1 MEPRESLGSSR
12 QRGGEAD
19 FLPASVSSAK
29 PPSASSCTGETVLP
43 TAGSGKGI
51 PVSGERMEP
60 EEEDEMGSGRDVDS
74 TSNADSEKW
83 VAGDGLE
90 EQEFSIK
97 EANFTEGSLK
107 LKIQTTKRAKKPPKN
122 LENYICPPE
131 IKITIKQSGEQK
143 LSRAGKNS
151 KAAKEEDRGHSKK
164 KGKVIGDAKLLMS
177 CGCRKGKNAQMKDSD
192 QNQMKNLG
200 RECGFPVQSLVTKS
214 MNKVYDR
221 PQKHSTLHYDPGLQQ
236 DFTSDTLK
244 SKHQQKSSNQHH
256 LDWSASSNTG
266 STSQS
271 CFINAEPSREAVSAT
286 KVTPP
291 EPGVSFSKSQ
301 AKKSCASS
309 TWGQLSVSSKELAI
323 CSAVSSPN
331 NIGVTAQPSGVSES
345 NGLLPIGDQD
355 GGVQLEAPDQSAG
368 STKKKSSK
376 KDLIC
381 QTIQTADIEWMKSAQ
396 KAFDSKCHDSMEGK
410 KESYSMDSVLDA
422 SPSKQN
428 PTSASSCENDTSH
441 VRITIP
447 IKSPTTDTSSHKRK
461 KRQSTKSSMEKAI
474 QEKSLPSGLAISSE
488 VANRTI
494 SQSEGSKKDIRVT
507 KPGKVIENESPLA
520 AIDSSVLID
529 RASPNSATRLRKSVA
544 VTSTLL
550 STDLPTAN
558 KLSEV
563 QHPKL
568 TAKRRW
574 TCSKPKSILRETSMT
589 ASEKMM
595 VEPPS
600 AYPITPSSPLYTNT
614 DSLTVIT
621 PVKKKRGRPK
631 KQPLLTVE
639 TIHEGTSTSPVSPI
653 NREFPGT
660 KKRKRRRNLAKLA
673 QMVPGEDKSISDLKF
688 HKKVGKLGVLD
699 KKTIKT
705 INKMKTLKRKNILN
719 QILSSCSSSI
729 ALKAKI
735 QPPSSAGPTTIDA
748 RLGKQI
754 NVSKRGTIYIGKKR
768 GRKPR
773 AELQPQPEEPKTA
786 MKHSRPVSSQPEN
799 PAVPSNL
806 QSLVASS
813 PAAIHPLSTQ
823 LAGTNGNL
831 SPASTETNFS
841 ELKTMPNLQPIS
853 ALPTKTQKGMHS
865 GTWKLSP
872 PRLMANS
879 PSHLCEIGSLKEVT
893 LSPVSESHS
902 EETIPSD
909 SGIGTDNNST
919 SDQAEK
925 SSESRRR
932 YSFDFCTLDNPEA
945 IPSDTS
951 TKNRHGHRQ
960 KHLIVDNFLSHESMK
975 KPKHKRKRKSLQ
987 NRDDLQFLADL
998 EELINKFQVFR
1009 ISHRSYTFYHEN
1021 PYPSIFRINFDHY
1034 YPVPYIQ
1041 YDPLLY
1047 LRRTSD
1053 MKSKKKRGRPAKTND
1068 TMTKVPFLQGF
1079 GYPIPSG
1086 SYYAPYGMPYTSMPM
1101 MNLGYYGQYPAP
1113 LYLSHTL
1120 GAASPFMRPTVPPPQ
1135 FHASSHM
1142 KMSTT
1147 AKHKAKHGVHLQT
1160 PVGMGLG
1167 DMQSSLAPPK
1177 VGGTSLSSSRLHKRK
1192 HKHKHKHKDERIVGT
1207 HEDLSGLFASKS
1219 TGFSSHSINERLSGS
1234 DKDISL
1240 LSEKSKHKEKQK
1252 HQHCETGHKGSKS
1265 NFEVDT
1271 LSTLSL
1277 SDAQQWTQ
1285 SKDKSDSSNDPIDS
1299 CTKRYSGN
1307 TESNARSESLDMFG
1321 EMNSSSEK
1329 RDNDGSGNKRR
1340 SFEGF
1345 GTYRE
1350 KDIQPFRIN
1359 RKDRSTYD
1367 SSASSGIVGPHLKA
1381 DQTSLHSKMESSAC
1395 NVMTR
1400 RKPATVE
1407 SVTMPTPVLSLLPS
1421 SSATSEAASPLLKK
1435 RFKRREIEA
1444 IQCEVRKMCNYTKIL
1459 STKKNLDHVNKIL
1472 KAKRL
1477 QRQSKTGNNFVKK
1490 RRGRPRKQP
1499 LSFDEDSRDQM
1510 PVLEK
1515 CIDLPSKRGQR
1526 PTLNPLLLEQAA
1538 TQDTIMATIE
1548 AVIHMARETPPPPPP
1563 LPPPPLPPP
1572 LPLPRTPRLGKRKS
1586 KSPQEEED
1594 DMKVKRHRKGRGS
1607 ESEGLP

>member
-1 MEPRESLGSSR
+1 MEPRETLGSSR

-19 FLPASVSSAK
+19 FLPASVTSAK
-29 PPSASSCTGETVLP
+29 PPPASGCGGETMLP
-43 TAGSGKGI
+43 AAGSGKGI
-51 PVSGERMEP
+51 PVSGERLEP
-60 EEEDEMGSGRDVDS
+60 EEEDELGSGRDVDS

-131 IKITIKQSGEQK
+131 IKITIKQPGEQK

-151 KAAKEEDRGHSKK
+151 KAAKEEDRSHSKK

-177 CGCRKGKNAQMKDSD
+177 CGCRKGKNAQVKDSD
-192 QNQMKNLG
+192 QSQMKNLG
-200 RECGFPVQSLVTKS
+200 RECGFPVQSPVTKPV
-214 MNKVYDR
+214 NKVYDR
-221 PQKHSTLHYDPGLQQ
+221 PQKHSALHYDPGLPQ

-256 LDWSASSNTG
+256 LDWSASSDTG

-271 CFINAEPSREAVSAT
+271 CFINTEPSREAVSAT
-286 KVTPP
+286 KVSAP

-301 AKKSCASS
+301 AKKSCSSS
-309 TWGQLSVSSKELAI
+309 TWGQLSASSKELAI
-323 CSAVSSPN
+323 CSAVPSPN
-331 NIGVTAQPSGVSES
+331 NISAATQPSSASEC
-345 NGLLPIGDQD
+345 NGLLPLGDQE
-355 GGVQLEAPDQSAG
+355 GGVQLEATDQPTGSA
-368 STKKKSSK
+368 KKKSNK
-376 KDLIC
+376 KDLIT
-381 QTIQTADIEWMKSAQ
+381 QTIQTTDIEWVKDSEV
-396 KAFDSKCHDSMEGK
+396 FDSKCHDSMEGK
-410 KESYSMDSVLDA
+410 KESYSMDSVDI

-428 PTSASSCENDTSH
+428 PTSASSCESDTSH
-441 VRITIP
+441 VRINP
-447 IKSPTTDTSSHKRK
+447 IKSPTTDTSGHKRK
-461 KRQSTKSSMEKAI
+461 KRQSTKSSIEKTI
-474 QEKSLPSGLAISSE
+474 QEKSLPSGLAMSNE
-488 VANRTI
+488 VANRTS
-494 SQSEGSKKDIRVT
+494 SQPEGSKKDLRAT
-507 KPGKVIENESPLA
+507 KPGMIENETPLV
-520 AIDSSVLID
+520 AIDTGVLSD
-529 RASPNSATRLRKSVA
+529 KAPPNSATRLRKPVA

-550 STDLPTAN
+550 PTDLPTVG

-568 TAKRRW
+568 AAKRRW
-574 TCSKPKSILRETSMT
+574 TCTKPKSILRETSMT
-589 ASEKMM
+589 TSEKLM

-653 NREFPGT
+653 NHEFPGT

-673 QMVPGEDKSISDLKF
+673 QMVPGEDKSISELKF

-729 ALKAKI
+729 ALKAKV
-735 QPPSSAGPTTIDA
+735 QPPSSAGPATIDA

-786 MKHSRPVSSQPEN
+786 IKHSRPVSSQPEN

-823 LAGTNGNL
+823 LVGTNGNL

-853 ALPTKTQKGMHS
+853 ALPTKTQKGMHT

-960 KHLIVDNFLSHESMK
+960 KHLIVITVLSHESIK

-1160 PVGMGLG
+1160 RGMGLG

-1177 VGGTSLSSSRLHKRK
+1177 VGASLSVARLHKRK
-1192 HKHKHKHKDERIVGT
+1192 HKHKHKHKDERILGT

-1219 TGFSSHSINERLSGS
+1219 TGFSSHAINERLSGS
-1234 DKDISL
+1234 DKDLSL
-1240 LSEKSKHKEKQK
+1240 LNEKSKHKEKQK
-1252 HQHCETGHKGSKS
+1252 YQHCETGHKGSKS

-1307 TESNARSESLDMFG
+1307 TESNGRSESLDMFG

-1329 RDNDGSGNKRR
+1329 RDNDASGNKRR

-1350 KDIQPFRIN
+1350 KDIQPFRTN

-1367 SSASSGIVGPHLKA
+1367 SSASSGVAGPHLKA

-1400 RKPATVE
+1400 RKPAAVD
-1407 SVTMPTPVLSLLPS
+1407 SVAMPTPVLSLLPS
-1421 SSATSEAASPLLKK
+1421 STATSEAASPPLKK

-1526 PTLNPLLLEQAA
+1526 PTLNPLMLEQAA

-1563 LPPPPLPPP
+1563 LPPPPPPPP
-1572 LPLPRTPRLGKRKS
+1572 LPPPRTPRVGKRKS
-1586 KSPQEEED
+1586 KSPQEEDED
-1594 DMKVKRHRKGRGS
+1594 VKVKRHRKGRGS

>member
-1 MEPRESLGSSR
+1 MEPRETLGSSR

-19 FLPASVSSAK
+19 FLPAAVTSTK
-29 PPSASSCTGETVLP
+29 PPPASSCTGETMLP
-43 TAGSGKGI
+43 AAGSGKGI
-51 PVSGERMEP
+51 PVSGERLEP
-60 EEEDEMGSGRDVDS
+60 EEEDELGSGRDVDS

-143 LSRAGKNS
+143 ISRAGKNS
-151 KAAKEEDRGHSKK
+151 KAAKEEDRSHSRK

-177 CGCRKGKNAQMKDSD
+177 CGCRKGKNAQVKDSD
-192 QNQMKNLG
+192 QSQMKNLG
-200 RECGFPVQSLVTKS
+200 RECGFPVQSPVTKS
-214 MNKVYDR
+214 VNKVYDR
-221 PQKHSTLHYDPGLQQ
+221 PQKHSALHYDPGLQQ
-236 DFTSDTLK
+236 DFTGDTLK

-256 LDWSASSNTG
+256 LDWSVSSDTG
-266 STSQS
+266 SASQS
-271 CFINAEPSREAVSAT
+271 CFINTEPSREAVSAT
-286 KVTPP
+286 KVSTT

-301 AKKSCASS
+301 AKKSCISS
-309 TWGQLSVSSKELAI
+309 TWGQLSASSKDLVI
-323 CSAVSSPN
+323 CSAVPSPN
-331 NIGVTAQPSGVSES
+331 NISTAAQPSSAAEC
-345 NGLLPIGDQD
+345 NGLLPLGDQE
-355 GGVQLEAPDQSAG
+355 GGVQLEAPDQPVG

-376 KDLIC
+376 KDLIS
-381 QTIQTADIEWMKSAQ
+381 QTIPTTEIEWVKSAQ
-396 KAFDSKCHDSMEGK
+396 KAFDSKSHDSMEGK
-410 KESYSMDSVLDA
+410 KESYSMDSVMDT
-422 SPSKQN
+422 SPLKQN
-428 PTSASSCENDTSH
+428 PTSASSCESDTSH

-447 IKSPTTDTSSHKRK
+447 IKSPTTDTSGHKRK
-461 KRQSTKSSMEKAI
+461 KRQSIKSSIEKTI
-474 QEKSLPSGLAISSE
+474 QEKSLPSGLMMNSE
-488 VANRTI
+488 VANRTS
-494 SQSEGSKKDIRVT
+494 SQPEGSKKDLRVT
-507 KPGKVIENESPLA
+507 KPGKVIENESPLIT
-520 AIDSSVLID
+520 IDSGLLTD
-529 RASPNSATRLRKSVA
+529 KASPNSATRLRKSVA

-550 STDLPTAN
+550 PTNLPTAG

-563 QHPKL
+563 QHPKHA
-568 TAKRRW
+568 AKRRW

-589 ASEKMM
+589 TSEKLM

-653 NREFPGT
+653 NCEFPGT

-673 QMVPGEDKSISDLKF
+673 QMVPGDDKSISELKF

-729 ALKAKI
+729 ALKAKV
-735 QPPSSAGPTTIDA
+735 QPPSSSGPTTIDA

-786 MKHSRPVSSQPEN
+786 IKHSRPVSSQPEN

-813 PAAIHPLSTQ
+813 PAAIHSLSTQ
-823 LAGTNGNL
+823 LVGTNGNL

-960 KHLIVDNFLSHESMK
+960 KHLIVDNFLSHESIK

-1147 AKHKAKHGVHLQT
+1147 AKHKVKHGVHLQT

-1177 VGGTSLSSSRLHKRK
+1177 VGGTSLSSGRLHKRK
-1192 HKHKHKHKDERIVGT
+1192 HKHKHKHKDERLLGP

-1219 TGFSSHSINERLSGS
+1219 TGFSTHAINERLSGS
-1234 DKDISL
+1234 DKDLSL
-1240 LSEKSKHKEKQK
+1240 LNEKSKHKEKQK
-1252 HQHCETGHKGSKS
+1252 HQHCESGHKGSKS

-1299 CTKRYSGN
+1299 CTKRYSSN
-1307 TESNARSESLDMFG
+1307 TESSGRSESLDMFG

-1329 RDNDGSGNKRR
+1329 RDNDASGNKRR

-1350 KDIQPFRIN
+1350 KDIQPFRTN
-1359 RKDRSTYD
+1359 RKGRSTYD
-1367 SSASSGIVGPHLKA
+1367 SSASSA
-1381 DQTSLHSKMESSAC
+1381 SS
-1395 NVMTR
+1395 
-1400 RKPATVE
+1400 P
-1407 SVTMPTPVLSLLPS
+1407 
-1421 SSATSEAASPLLKK
+1421 LKK

-1526 PTLNPLLLEQAA
+1526 PTLNPLILEQAA

-1563 LPPPPLPPP
+1563 LPPPPPPP
-1572 LPLPRTPRLGKRKS
+1572 SFPPPRMPRIGKRKS
-1586 KSPQEEED
+1586 KSPQEEEE

>member
-1 MEPRESLGSSR
+1 MEPRETLGSSR

-19 FLPASVSSAK
+19 FLPATITSSK
-29 PPSASSCTGETVLP
+29 PPPASSCTGETMLP
-43 TAGSGKGI
+43 AAGSGKGI
-51 PVSGERMEP
+51 PVSGERLEP
-60 EEEDEMGSGRDVDS
+60 EEEDELGSGRDVDS

-151 KAAKEEDRGHSKK
+151 KTAKEEDRSHSKK

-177 CGCRKGKNAQMKDSD
+177 CGCRKGKNTQVKDSD
-192 QNQMKNLG
+192 QSQMKNLG
-200 RECGFPVQSLVTKS
+200 RECGFPVQSPVTKS
-214 MNKVYDR
+214 VNKVYDR
-221 PQKHSTLHYDPGLQQ
+221 PQKHSALHYDPGLQQ
-236 DFTSDTLK
+236 DFTGDTLK

-256 LDWSASSNTG
+256 LDWSASSDTG

-271 CFINAEPSREAVSAT
+271 CFINTEPSREAVSAT
-286 KVTPP
+286 KVPTP

-301 AKKSCASS
+301 AKKSCSSS
-309 TWGQLSVSSKELAI
+309 TWGQLSASSKELAI
-323 CSAVSSPN
+323 CSAVPSPN
-331 NIGVTAQPSGVSES
+331 NISAATQPSSASEC
-345 NGLLPIGDQD
+345 NGLLPLGDQE
-355 GGVQLEAPDQSAG
+355 GGVQLEASDQPAG

-376 KDLIC
+376 KDLIS
-381 QTIQTADIEWMKSAQ
+381 QTMQTADIEWVKSAQ
-396 KAFDSKCHDSMEGK
+396 KAFESKSHDSMEGK
-410 KESYSMDSVLDA
+410 KESYSIDSVLDT

-428 PTSASSCENDTSH
+428 PTSAGSCESDTSH

-447 IKSPTTDTSSHKRK
+447 IKSPTTDTSGHKRK
-461 KRQSTKSSMEKAI
+461 KRQSTKSSMEKTI
-474 QEKSLPSGLAISSE
+474 QEKNLPSVLAMSSE
-488 VANRTI
+488 AANRTS
-494 SQSEGSKKDIRVT
+494 SQPEGGKKDLRAT
-507 KPGKVIENESPLA
+507 KTGKVIENESPLVT
-520 AIDSSVLID
+520 IDSSMLTD
-529 RASPNSATRLRKSVA
+529 KASPNSATRLRKSVA

-550 STDLPTAN
+550 PTDLPTAG

-568 TAKRRW
+568 AAKRRW

-589 ASEKMM
+589 TSEKLM

-621 PVKKKRGRPK
+621 PIKKKRGRPK

-673 QMVPGEDKSISDLKF
+673 QMVPGEDKSISELKF

-729 ALKAKI
+729 ALKAKV

-786 MKHSRPVSSQPEN
+786 IKHSRPVSSQPEN

-813 PAAIHPLSTQ
+813 PAAIHSLSTQ
-823 LAGTNGNL
+823 LVGTNGNL

-960 KHLIVDNFLSHESMK
+960 KHLIVDNFLSHESIK

-1167 DMQSSLAPPK
+1167 DIQSSLAPPK
-1177 VGGTSLSSSRLHKRK
+1177 VGGTTLSSGRLHKRK
-1192 HKHKHKHKDERIVGT
+1192 HKHKHKHKDERILGT

-1219 TGFSSHSINERLSGS
+1219 TGFSSHVINERLSGS
-1234 DKDISL
+1234 DKDLSL
-1240 LSEKSKHKEKQK
+1240 LNEKSKHKEKQK
-1252 HQHCETGHKGSKS
+1252 HQHCESGHKGSKS

-1307 TESNARSESLDMFG
+1307 TESNGRSESLDVFG

-1329 RDNDGSGNKRR
+1329 RDNDASGNKRR

-1350 KDIQPFRIN
+1350 KDIQPFRTN
-1359 RKDRSTYD
+1359 RKERSSYD
-1367 SSASSGIVGPHLKA
+1367 SSV
-1381 DQTSLHSKMESSAC
+1381 SSA
-1395 NVMTR
+1395 N
-1400 RKPATVE
+1400 P
-1407 SVTMPTPVLSLLPS
+1407 P
-1421 SSATSEAASPLLKK
+1421 LKK

-1526 PTLNPLLLEQAA
+1526 PTLNPLILEQAA

-1563 LPPPPLPPP
+1563 LPPPPPPPP

-1586 KSPQEEED
+1586 KSLQEEEE

-1607 ESEGLP
+1607 ETEGLP

>member
-1 MEPRESLGSSR
+1 
-12 QRGGEAD
+12 Q
-19 FLPASVSSAK
+19 
-29 PPSASSCTGETVLP
+29 
-43 TAGSGKGI
+43 
-51 PVSGERMEP
+51 
-60 EEEDEMGSGRDVDS
+60 
-74 TSNADSEKW
+74 
-83 VAGDGLE
+83 
-90 EQEFSIK
+90 
-97 EANFTEGSLK
+97 
-107 LKIQTTKRAKKPPKN
+107 
-122 LENYICPPE
+122 
-131 IKITIKQSGEQK
+131 
-143 LSRAGKNS
+143 
-151 KAAKEEDRGHSKK
+151 
-164 KGKVIGDAKLLMS
+164 
-177 CGCRKGKNAQMKDSD
+177 
-192 QNQMKNLG
+192 
-200 RECGFPVQSLVTKS
+200 
-214 MNKVYDR
+214 VYDR
-221 PQKHSTLHYDPGLQQ
+221 PQKHSSLHYDPGLQP

-256 LDWSASSNTG
+256 LDWSVSSDTG
-266 STSQS
+266 SISQS
-271 CFINAEPSREAVSAT
+271 CFINTESSREAVSAT
-286 KVTPP
+286 KVPTP
-291 EPGVSFSKSQ
+291 EAGISFSKSQ
-301 AKKSCASS
+301 SKKSCTSS
-309 TWGQLSVSSKELAI
+309 PWGKELAI
-323 CSAVSSPN
+323 CSSVPSPN
-331 NIGVTAQPSGVSES
+331 NISTATQPSSVSECS
-345 NGLLPIGDQD
+345 GLLPLGDQE
-355 GGVQLEAPDQSAG
+355 GGMQLEATDQLTG
-368 STKKKSSK
+368 NTKKKSSK
-376 KDLIC
+376 KDLIS
-381 QTIQTADIEWMKSAQ
+381 QTIQTTEIEWVKSAQ
-396 KAFDSKCHDSMEGK
+396 KGFDSKSHDNMEGK
-410 KESYSMDSVLDA
+410 KESYSMDSVLDT
-422 SPSKQN
+422 SPLKQN
-428 PTSASSCENDTSH
+428 PTSTGNCETDTSH

-447 IKSPTTDTSSHKRK
+447 IKSPTADTSSHKRK
-461 KRQSTKSSMEKAI
+461 KRQSTKSSIEKTI
-474 QEKSLPSGLAISSE
+474 QEKSLPSGPAMSSE
-488 VANRTI
+488 VANRTS
-494 SQSEGSKKDIRVT
+494 SQTDGSKKDLRAT
-507 KPGKVIENESPLA
+507 KPGKVIENESHLVT
-520 AIDSSVLID
+520 IDSSVLTD
-529 RASPNSATRLRKSVA
+529 ASLNSATRLRKSVA

-550 STDLPTAN
+550 PTDLPTAG
-558 KLSEV
+558 KLSEI
-563 QHPKL
+563 QHPKHA
-568 TAKRRW
+568 AKRRW

-589 ASEKMM
+589 TSEKLM

-653 NREFPGT
+653 NHEFPGT

-673 QMVPGEDKSISDLKF
+673 QMVPGEDKSISELKF

-729 ALKAKI
+729 ALKAKV

-786 MKHSRPVSSQPEN
+786 IKHSRPVSSQPEN
-799 PAVPSNL
+799 PTVPSNL

-813 PAAIHPLSTQ
+813 PAAIHPLSAQ
-823 LAGTNGNL
+823 LVGINGNL

-853 ALPTKTQKGMHS
+853 ALPTKIQKGMHS

-960 KHLIVDNFLSHESMK
+960 KHLIVDNFLSHESIK

-1120 GAASPFMRPTVPPPQ
+1120 RAASPFLRPTMLPPQ
-1135 FHASSHM
+1135 FHAGSHM

-1177 VGGTSLSSSRLHKRK
+1177 VGGTSLSSGRLHKRK
-1192 HKHKHKHKDERIVGT
+1192 HKHKHKHKEERILGT

-1219 TGFSSHSINERLSGS
+1219 TSFSSHAITERLSSS
-1234 DKDISL
+1234 DKDLSL

-1307 TESNARSESLDMFG
+1307 TESSGRSESLDMFG

-1329 RDNDGSGNKRR
+1329 RDDANGNKRR

-1350 KDIQPFRIN
+1350 KDIQPFRTN

-1367 SSASSGIVGPHLKA
+1367 SSASSATPSSHLWPPQLKA
-1381 DQTSLHSKMESSAC
+1381 H
-1395 NVMTR
+1395 
-1400 RKPATVE
+1400 
-1407 SVTMPTPVLSLLPS
+1407 
-1421 SSATSEAASPLLKK
+1421 
-1435 RFKRREIEA
+1435 
-1444 IQCEVRKMCNYTKIL
+1444 TK
-1459 STKKNLDHVNKIL
+1459 
-1472 KAKRL
+1472 
-1477 QRQSKTGNNFVKK
+1477 
-1490 RRGRPRKQP
+1490 
-1499 LSFDEDSRDQM
+1499 
-1510 PVLEK
+1510 
-1515 CIDLPSKRGQR
+1515 
-1526 PTLNPLLLEQAA
+1526 
-1538 TQDTIMATIE
+1538 
-1548 AVIHMARETPPPPPP
+1548 
-1563 LPPPPLPPP
+1563 
-1572 LPLPRTPRLGKRKS
+1572 
-1586 KSPQEEED
+1586 
-1594 DMKVKRHRKGRGS
+1594 
-1607 ESEGLP
+1607 

>member
-1 MEPRESLGSSR
+1 MVDMLEF
-12 QRGGEAD
+12 GG
-19 FLPASVSSAK
+19 
-29 PPSASSCTGETVLP
+29 
-43 TAGSGKGI
+43 
-51 PVSGERMEP
+51 R
-60 EEEDEMGSGRDVDS
+60 
-74 TSNADSEKW
+74 
-83 VAGDGLE
+83 
-90 EQEFSIK
+90 
-97 EANFTEGSLK
+97 
-107 LKIQTTKRAKKPPKN
+107 KK
-122 LENYICPPE
+122 
-131 IKITIKQSGEQK
+131 
-143 LSRAGKNS
+143 
-151 KAAKEEDRGHSKK
+151 
-164 KGKVIGDAKLLMS
+164 
-177 CGCRKGKNAQMKDSD
+177 
-192 QNQMKNLG
+192 NQMKNLG
-200 RECGFPVQSLVTKS
+200 RECGFPVQNPVPKS
-214 MNKVYDR
+214 ISKVYDR
-221 PQKHSTLHYDPGLQQ
+221 PQKHSALHYDPGLQQ
-236 DFTSDTLK
+236 DFTGDTLK

-256 LDWSASSNTG
+256 LDWSASSDTG
-266 STSQS
+266 STSQN
-271 CFINAEPSREAVSAT
+271 CFVNTECGREAVNAT
-286 KVTPP
+286 KVPAP
-291 EPGVSFSKSQ
+291 EPVVSYSKSQ
-301 AKKSCASS
+301 VKKSCAGS
-309 TWGQLSVSSKELAI
+309 TWGQLSASSKELAM
-323 CSAVSSPN
+323 SSVVPSPN
-331 NIGVTAQPSGVSES
+331 NIGAASQPSSASEC
-345 NGLLPIGDQD
+345 NGLLPLVDPEGS
-355 GGVQLEAPDQSAG
+355 VQLEVPDQPTG
-368 STKKKSSK
+368 TGKKKSSK
-376 KDLIC
+376 KDLLS
-381 QTIQTADIEWMKSAQ
+381 QTIQTTDIEWVKSAQ
-396 KAFDSKCHDSMEGK
+396 KAFESKSHDSMDGK
-410 KESYSMDSVLDA
+410 KECYSMDSVLDTL
-422 SPSKQN
+422 STKQN
-428 PTSASSCENDTSH
+428 PCSASSSESDTSH

-447 IKSPTTDTSSHKRK
+447 IKSPTTDTSGHKRK
-461 KRQSTKSSMEKAI
+461 KRQSTKSSTEKTI
-474 QEKSLPSGLAISSE
+474 QEKSLSSGLPLSSE
-488 VANRTI
+488 VVNRT
-494 SQSEGSKKDIRVT
+494 SLQSEGSKKDLRAT
-507 KPGKVIENESPLA
+507 KPGKVIENESPLG
-520 AIDSSVLID
+520 AIESSVLTD
-529 RASPNSATRLRKSVA
+529 KACPNSATRLRKSIA

-550 STDLPTAN
+550 PTDLPTAS

-568 TAKRRW
+568 AAKRRW
-574 TCSKPKSILRETSMT
+574 TCSKPKSILREASMAT
-589 ASEKMM
+589 SEKLM

-653 NREFPGT
+653 NCEFPGT

-673 QMVPGEDKSISDLKF
+673 QMVPGEDKSISELKF
-688 HKKVGKLGVLD
+688 HKKVGKLEVLD

-719 QILSSCSSSI
+719 QILSSCSSNI
-729 ALKAKI
+729 ALKAKV

-786 MKHSRPVSSQPEN
+786 IKHSRPVSSQPEN

-823 LAGTNGNL
+823 LVGTNGNL

-893 LSPVSESHS
+893 LSP
-902 EETIPSD
+902 
-909 SGIGTDNNST
+909 
-919 SDQAEK
+919 
-925 SSESRRR
+925 
-932 YSFDFCTLDNPEA
+932 
-945 IPSDTS
+945 
-951 TKNRHGHRQ
+951 
-960 KHLIVDNFLSHESMK
+960 KHLIVDNFLSHESIK

-1135 FHASSHM
+1135 FRASSHM

-1177 VGGTSLSSSRLHKRK
+1177 VGGTSLSSGRLHKRK
-1192 HKHKHKHKDERIVGT
+1192 HKHKHKHKDERILGT

-1219 TGFSSHSINERLSGS
+1219 TGFSSHVINERLSGS
-1234 DKDISL
+1234 DKDLSL
-1240 LSEKSKHKEKQK
+1240 FNEKSKHKEKQK

-1271 LSTLSL
+1271 LSMLSL

-1285 SKDKSDSSNDPIDS
+1285 SKDKGDSSNDPIDS

-1321 EMNSSSEK
+1321 EMNSSSDK
-1329 RDNDGSGNKRR
+1329 RDNDASGSKRR

-1350 KDIQPFRIN
+1350 KDIQPFRMN
-1359 RKDRSTYD
+1359 RKDRSSYD
-1367 SSASSGIVGPHLKA
+1367 SPASS
-1381 DQTSLHSKMESSAC
+1381 
-1395 NVMTR
+1395 
-1400 RKPATVE
+1400 
-1407 SVTMPTPVLSLLPS
+1407 
-1421 SSATSEAASPLLKK
+1421 
-1435 RFKRREIEA
+1435 
-1444 IQCEVRKMCNYTKIL
+1444 
-1459 STKKNLDHVNKIL
+1459 
-1472 KAKRL
+1472 
-1477 QRQSKTGNNFVKK
+1477 
-1490 RRGRPRKQP
+1490 
-1499 LSFDEDSRDQM
+1499 
-1510 PVLEK
+1510 
-1515 CIDLPSKRGQR
+1515 
-1526 PTLNPLLLEQAA
+1526 
-1538 TQDTIMATIE
+1538 
-1548 AVIHMARETPPPPPP
+1548 
-1563 LPPPPLPPP
+1563 
-1572 LPLPRTPRLGKRKS
+1572 
-1586 KSPQEEED
+1586 
-1594 DMKVKRHRKGRGS
+1594 
-1607 ESEGLP
+1607 

>member
-1 MEPRESLGSSR
+1 MEPRETLGSSR

-19 FLPASVSSAK
+19 FLPAAVTSTK
-29 PPSASSCTGETVLP
+29 PPPASGCAGETMLP
-43 TAGSGKGI
+43 AAGSGKGI
-51 PVSGERMEP
+51 PVSGERLEP
-60 EEEDEMGSGRDVDS
+60 EEEDELGSGRDVDS

-151 KAAKEEDRGHSKK
+151 KAAKEEDRSHSKK

-177 CGCRKGKNAQMKDSD
+177 CGCRKGKNAQVKDSD
-192 QNQMKNLG
+192 QSQMKNLG
-200 RECGFPVQSLVTKS
+200 RECGFPVQSPVTKS
-214 MNKVYDR
+214 VNKVYDR
-221 PQKHSTLHYDPGLQQ
+221 PQKHSALHYDPGLQQ
-236 DFTSDTLK
+236 DFTGDTLK

-256 LDWSASSNTG
+256 LDWSVSSDTG

-271 CFINAEPSREAVSAT
+271 CFINTEPSREAVSAT
-286 KVTPP
+286 KVPAP

-301 AKKSCASS
+301 AKKSCTSS
-309 TWGQLSVSSKELAI
+309 TWGQLSASSKELAI
-323 CSAVSSPN
+323 CSTVPSPN
-331 NIGVTAQPSGVSES
+331 NISAAAQPSSASEC
-345 NGLLPIGDQD
+345 NGLLPLGDQE
-355 GGVQLEAPDQSAG
+355 GGVQLETPDQPAG

-376 KDLIC
+376 KDLIS
-381 QTIQTADIEWMKSAQ
+381 QTIQTADIEWVKSAQ
-396 KAFDSKCHDSMEGK
+396 KAFDSKSHDSMEGK
-410 KESYSMDSVLDA
+410 KESYSMESVLDM

-428 PTSASSCENDTSH
+428 PTSASSCESDTSH

-447 IKSPTTDTSSHKRK
+447 IKSPTTDTSGHKRK
-461 KRQSTKSSMEKAI
+461 KRQSTKSSVEKTI
-474 QEKSLPSGLAISSE
+474 QEKSLPSVLAMSSE
-488 VANRTI
+488 VANRTS
-494 SQSEGSKKDIRVT
+494 SQPEGSKKDLRAT
-507 KPGKVIENESPLA
+507 KPGKVIESESPLVT
-520 AIDSSVLID
+520 INSSVLTD
-529 RASPNSATRLRKSVA
+529 KASPNSATRLRKPVA
-544 VTSTLL
+544 VTPTLL
-550 STDLPTAN
+550 PTDLPTPG

-568 TAKRRW
+568 AAKRRW

-589 ASEKMM
+589 TSEKLM

-673 QMVPGEDKSISDLKF
+673 QMVPGEDKSISELKF

-729 ALKAKI
+729 ALKAKV

-786 MKHSRPVSSQPEN
+786 IKHSRPVSSQPEN

-823 LAGTNGNL
+823 LVGTNGNL

-932 YSFDFCTLDNPEA
+932 YSFDFCALDNAEA

-960 KHLIVDNFLSHESMK
+960 KHLIVDNFLSHESIK

-1177 VGGTSLSSSRLHKRK
+1177 VGGTSLSSGRLHKRK
-1192 HKHKHKHKDERIVGT
+1192 HKHKHKHKDERILGT

-1219 TGFSSHSINERLSGS
+1219 TGFSSHAINERLSGS
-1234 DKDISL
+1234 DKDLSL
-1240 LSEKSKHKEKQK
+1240 LNEKSKHKEKQK
-1252 HQHCETGHKGSKS
+1252 HQHCETGHKSSKS

-1285 SKDKSDSSNDPIDS
+1285 SKDKSDSSNDSIDS

-1307 TESNARSESLDMFG
+1307 TESNGRSESLDMFG
-1321 EMNSSSEK
+1321 EINSSSEK
-1329 RDNDGSGNKRR
+1329 RDNDASGNKRR

-1350 KDIQPFRIN
+1350 KDIQPFRTN

-1367 SSASSGIVGPHLKA
+1367 SSV
-1381 DQTSLHSKMESSAC
+1381 SSA
-1395 NVMTR
+1395 
-1400 RKPATVE
+1400 
-1407 SVTMPTPVLSLLPS
+1407 
-1421 SSATSEAASPLLKK
+1421 SPPLKK

-1526 PTLNPLLLEQAA
+1526 PTLNPLILEQAA
-1538 TQDTIMATIE
+1538 SQDTIMATIE

-1563 LPPPPLPPP
+1563 LPPPPPPPP
-1572 LPLPRTPRLGKRKS
+1572 LPPPRTPRVGKRKN
-1586 KSPQEEED
+1586 KSPQEEEED
-1594 DMKVKRHRKGRGS
+1594 VKVKRHRKGRGS
-1607 ESEGLP
+1607 EGECLP

>member
-1 MEPRESLGSSR
+1 MEPRETLGSSR

-19 FLPASVSSAK
+19 FLPATITSSK
-29 PPSASSCTGETVLP
+29 PPPASSCTGETMLP
-43 TAGSGKGI
+43 AAGSGKGI
-51 PVSGERMEP
+51 PVSGERLEP
-60 EEEDEMGSGRDVDS
+60 EEEDELGSGRDVDS

-151 KAAKEEDRGHSKK
+151 KTAKEEDRSHSKK

-177 CGCRKGKNAQMKDSD
+177 CGCRKGKNTQVKDSD
-192 QNQMKNLG
+192 QSQMKNLG
-200 RECGFPVQSLVTKS
+200 RECGFPVQSPVTKS
-214 MNKVYDR
+214 VNKVYDR
-221 PQKHSTLHYDPGLQQ
+221 PQKHSALHYDPGLQQ
-236 DFTSDTLK
+236 DFTGDTLK

-256 LDWSASSNTG
+256 LDWSASSDTG

-271 CFINAEPSREAVSAT
+271 CFINTEPSREAVSAT
-286 KVTPP
+286 KVPTP

-301 AKKSCASS
+301 AKKSCSSS
-309 TWGQLSVSSKELAI
+309 TWGQLSASSKELAI
-323 CSAVSSPN
+323 CSAVPSPN
-331 NIGVTAQPSGVSES
+331 NISAATQPSSASEC
-345 NGLLPIGDQD
+345 NGLLPLGDQE
-355 GGVQLEAPDQSAG
+355 GGVQLEASDQPAG

-376 KDLIC
+376 KDLIS
-381 QTIQTADIEWMKSAQ
+381 QTMQTADIEWVKSAQ
-396 KAFDSKCHDSMEGK
+396 KAFESKSHDSMEGK
-410 KESYSMDSVLDA
+410 KESYSIDSVLDT

-428 PTSASSCENDTSH
+428 PTSASSCESDTSH

-447 IKSPTTDTSSHKRK
+447 IKSPTTDTSGHKRK
-461 KRQSTKSSMEKAI
+461 KRQSTKSSMEKTI
-474 QEKSLPSGLAISSE
+474 QEKNLPSVLAMSSE
-488 VANRTI
+488 AANRTS
-494 SQSEGSKKDIRVT
+494 SQPEGGKKDLRAT
-507 KPGKVIENESPLA
+507 KTGKVIENESPLVT
-520 AIDSSVLID
+520 IDSSMLTD
-529 RASPNSATRLRKSVA
+529 KASPNSATRLRKSVA

-550 STDLPTAN
+550 PTDLPTAG

-568 TAKRRW
+568 AAKRRW

-589 ASEKMM
+589 TSEKLM

-621 PVKKKRGRPK
+621 PIKKKRGRPK

-673 QMVPGEDKSISDLKF
+673 QMVPGEDKSISELKF

-729 ALKAKI
+729 ALKAKV

-786 MKHSRPVSSQPEN
+786 IKHSRPVSSQPEN

-813 PAAIHPLSTQ
+813 PAAIHSLSTQ
-823 LAGTNGNL
+823 LVGTNGNL

-960 KHLIVDNFLSHESMK
+960 KHLIVDNFLSHESIK

-1167 DMQSSLAPPK
+1167 DIQSSLAPPK
-1177 VGGTSLSSSRLHKRK
+1177 VGGTTLSSGRLHKRK
-1192 HKHKHKHKDERIVGT
+1192 HKHKHKHKDERILGT

-1219 TGFSSHSINERLSGS
+1219 TGFSSHVINERLSGS
-1234 DKDISL
+1234 DKDLSL
-1240 LSEKSKHKEKQK
+1240 LNEKSKHKEKQK
-1252 HQHCETGHKGSKS
+1252 HQHCESGHKGSKS

-1307 TESNARSESLDMFG
+1307 TESNGRSESLDVFG

-1329 RDNDGSGNKRR
+1329 RDNDASGNKRR

-1350 KDIQPFRIN
+1350 KDIQPFRTN
-1359 RKDRSTYD
+1359 RKERSSYD
-1367 SSASSGIVGPHLKA
+1367 SSV
-1381 DQTSLHSKMESSAC
+1381 SSA
-1395 NVMTR
+1395 N
-1400 RKPATVE
+1400 P
-1407 SVTMPTPVLSLLPS
+1407 P
-1421 SSATSEAASPLLKK
+1421 LKK

-1526 PTLNPLLLEQAA
+1526 PTLNPLILEQAA

-1563 LPPPPLPPP
+1563 LPPPPPPPP

-1586 KSPQEEED
+1586 KSLQEEEE

>member
-1 MEPRESLGSSR
+1 MDRGIAMEPRENLGTSR
-12 QRGGEAD
+12 QRGGETD
-19 FLPASVSSAK
+19 FMGSAIASAKAPPAPGGAGEAVLPSSA
-29 PPSASSCTGETVLP
+29 SA
-43 TAGSGKGI
+43 KGV
-51 PVSGERMEP
+51 PVSGERLEA
-60 EEEDEMGSGRDVDS
+60 EEEDELCSGRDVDS

-151 KAAKEEDRGHSKK
+151 KAAKEEDRAHSKK
-164 KGKVIGDAKLLMS
+164 K
-177 CGCRKGKNAQMKDSD
+177 
-192 QNQMKNLG
+192 
-200 RECGFPVQSLVTKS
+200 
-214 MNKVYDR
+214 VYER
-221 PQKHSTLHYDPGLQQ
+221 LQKHSAVHYDPGLQQ

-244 SKHQQKSSNQHH
+244 SRHQQKSNNQHH
-256 LDWSASSNTG
+256 LDWSMSSESGSASQT
-266 STSQS
+266 
-271 CFINAEPSREAVSAT
+271 CFIA
-286 KVTPP
+286 P
-291 EPGVSFSKSQ
+291 EPNREVTSSTKILALEPTVSFSKSQ
-301 AKKSCASS
+301 AKKSNASN
-309 TWGQLSVSSKELAI
+309 TWGQLPSANNKDHAI
-323 CSAVSSPN
+323 CSAVSGSNSLGVTSQPN
-331 NIGVTAQPSGVSES
+331 NLSDCNGFSPLVSQEGGGQMEALDQPT
-345 NGLLPIGDQD
+345 
-355 GGVQLEAPDQSAG
+355 G

-376 KDLIC
+376 KDLIN
-381 QTIQTADIEWMKSAQ
+381 QSIQNADIEWVKSAQ
-396 KAFDSKCHDSMEGK
+396 KSFEAKPHDNMEGK
-410 KESYSMDSVLDA
+410 KESHATKL
-422 SPSKQN
+422 SPPRQSPN
-428 PTSASSCENDTSH
+428 SASSSENDASH

-447 IKSPTTDTSSHKRK
+447 IKTSTVEPPGHKRK
-461 KRQSTKSSMEKAI
+461 KRQSAKMAVDRNVTEKI
-474 QEKSLPSGLAISSE
+474 PPSGHSVSSD
-488 VANRTI
+488 VASRTN
-494 SQSEGSKKDIRVT
+494 SQAELCKKDLRVT
-507 KPGKVIENESPLA
+507 KQMKATESESPLA
-520 AIDSSVLID
+520 PVENNEIINK
-529 RASPNSATRLRKSVA
+529 SPTNNATRLRKSTV
-544 VTSTLL
+544 VTSASMTNGI
-550 STDLPTAN
+550 PTPSKQA
-558 KLSEV
+558 EV
-563 QHPKL
+563 QHPKFS
-568 TAKRRW
+568 AKRRW
-574 TCSKPKSILRETSMT
+574 TCSKPKNLLREPSLGP
-589 ASEKMM
+589 SEKLM

-621 PVKKKRGRPK
+621 PIKKKRGRPK

-660 KKRKRRRNLAKLA
+660 KKRKRRRNLVKLA
-673 QMVPGEDKSISDLKF
+673 QMAPGEDNSISELKF

-705 INKMKTLKRKNILN
+705 INKMKTLKRKNLLS
-719 QILSSCSSSI
+719 QILSCSSSI
-729 ALKAKI
+729 ALKTKT
-735 QPPSSAGPTTIDA
+735 QPPASTGAPTIDA

-773 AELQPQPEEPKTA
+773 SELQPPMEEPKTA
-786 MKHSRPVSSQPEN
+786 IKHLRPVSSQPEN
-799 PAVPSNL
+799 PAVPCTL

-813 PAAIHPLSTQ
+813 PAVLHPLSTQ
-823 LAGTNGNL
+823 LVGSNGNL

-853 ALPTKTQKGMHS
+853 ALPTKTQKGIHG

-879 PSHLCEIGSLKEVT
+879 PSHLCDIGSLKEVT

-925 SSESRRR
+925 TSESRRR
-932 YSFDFCTLDNPEA
+932 YSFDFCSLDNPEA
-945 IPSDTS
+945 IQSDTS
-951 TKNRHGHRQ
+951 TKNRHSHRQ
-960 KHLIVDNFLSHESMK
+960 KHLIVDNFLSHETMK
-975 KPKHKRKRKSLQ
+975 KPKHKRKRKNLQ

-998 EELINKFQVFR
+998 EELISKFQVFR

-1101 MNLGYYGQYPAP
+1101 MNLGYYSQYPAP

-1142 KMSTT
+1142 KMPNT
-1147 AKHKAKHGVHLQT
+1147 AKHKMKHGVHLQT

-1167 DMQSSLAPPK
+1167 DVHSSLTSPK
-1177 VGGTSLSSSRLHKRK
+1177 VAGTNIPSGRLHKRK
-1192 HKHKHKHKDERIVGT
+1192 HKHKHKHKDERILGA
-1207 HEDLSGLFASKS
+1207 HDDLSSLFVSKS
-1219 TGFSSHSINERLSGS
+1219 TGFSSHSVSDRLNVS
-1234 DKDISL
+1234 DKDLSL
-1240 LSEKSKHKEKQK
+1240 LNEKSKHKEKQK

-1277 SDAQQWTQ
+1277 SDTQQWVQ
-1285 SKDKSDSSNDPIDS
+1285 SKDKGDLSNDPVDS
-1299 CTKRYSGN
+1299 CMKRYSGN
-1307 TESNARSESLDMFG
+1307 NESSTRSESLDVFG
-1321 EMNSSSEK
+1321 EINSLSEK
-1329 RDNDGSGNKRR
+1329 RDNDGSGSKRR
-1340 SFEGF
+1340 TFEGF

-1350 KDIQPFRIN
+1350 KDLQTFRTS
-1359 RKDRSTYD
+1359 RKDRSSYD
-1367 SSASSGIVGPHLKA
+1367 PSATSGITSSHLKA
-1381 DQTSLHSKMESSAC
+1381 DQASLHNKHEGSASS
-1395 NVMTR
+1395 VMTR
-1400 RKPATVE
+1400 RKPAALDGIAT
-1407 SVTMPTPVLSLLPS
+1407 SSTPVLSLLPS
-1421 SSATSEAASPLLKK
+1421 SASEAANSPLKK
-1435 RFKRREIEA
+1435 RFKRCEIEA

-1459 STKKNLDHVNKIL
+1459 SSKKNLDHVNKIL

-1490 RRGRPRKQP
+1490 KRGRPRKQP
-1499 LSFDEDSRDQM
+1499 LCLDEDSRDQM

-1515 CIDLPSKRGQR
+1515 CVDLPCKRGQR
-1526 PTLNPLLLEQAA
+1526 FALNPLILEQAA
-1538 TQDTIMATIE
+1538 NQDTIAATIE
-1548 AVIHMARETPPPPPP
+1548 AVIHMARETSQLLPPPPPPP
-1563 LPPPPLPPP
+1563 L
-1572 LPLPRTPRLGKRKS
+1572 RTPRVGKRKN
-1586 KSPQEEED
+1586 KSQRHLEDEED
-1594 DMKVKRHRKGRGS
+1594 EVKVKRHRKTRGS
-1607 ESEGLP
+1607 ESENLP

>member
-1 MEPRESLGSSR
+1 MEPRETLGSSR
-12 QRGGEAD
+12 QRGAEAD
-19 FLPASVSSAK
+19 FLPAAVTSGK
-29 PPSASSCTGETVLP
+29 PPPASGCTGETMLP
-43 TAGSGKGI
+43 ASGSGKGI

-60 EEEDEMGSGRDVDS
+60 EEEDELGSGRDVDS

-143 LSRAGKNS
+143 ISRAGKNS
-151 KAAKEEDRGHSKK
+151 KAAKEEDRAHSKK

-177 CGCRKGKNAQMKDSD
+177 CGCRKGKNAPVKDSD
-192 QNQMKNLG
+192 QNQMKSLG
-200 RECGFPVQSLVTKS
+200 RECGFPVQNPVTKS
-214 MNKVYDR
+214 LNKVYDR
-221 PQKHSTLHYDPGLQQ
+221 PQKHSALHYDPGLQQ
-236 DFTSDTLK
+236 DYTGDTLK

-256 LDWSASSNTG
+256 LDWSASSDTG

-271 CFINAEPSREAVSAT
+271 CFINTECSREAVSAT
-286 KVTPP
+286 KVPAP
-291 EPGVSFSKSQ
+291 EPVVSFSKSQ
-301 AKKSCASS
+301 AKKSCAGS
-309 TWGQLSVSSKELAI
+309 TWGQLSASSKELAI
-323 CSAVSSPN
+323 CSAVPSPN
-331 NIGVTAQPSGVSES
+331 NIGATAPSSASEC
-345 NGLLPIGDQD
+345 NGLLPLVDPE
-355 GGVQLEAPDQSAG
+355 GGVQLEAPDQPTG
-368 STKKKSSK
+368 TTKKKSSK
-376 KDLIC
+376 KDLIS
-381 QTIQTADIEWMKSAQ
+381 QTIPTTDIEWVKSAQ
-396 KAFDSKCHDSMEGK
+396 KAFDSKSHDSMDGK
-410 KESYSMDSVLDA
+410 KESYSMDGVLDA
-422 SPSKQN
+422 SPTKQN
-428 PTSASSCENDTSH
+428 PSSASSSESDTSH

-447 IKSPTTDTSSHKRK
+447 IKSPTTDTSGHKRK
-461 KRQSTKSSMEKAI
+461 KRQSAKSSIEKTI
-474 QEKSLPSGLAISSE
+474 QEKSLPSGLPMSSE
-488 VANRTI
+488 VANRT
-494 SQSEGSKKDIRVT
+494 SLQSEGSKKDLRAT
-507 KPGKVIENESPLA
+507 KPGKVIENESPLV
-520 AIDSSVLID
+520 AIESSVLTD
-529 RASPNSATRLRKSVA
+529 KASPNSATRLRKSVA

-550 STDLPTAN
+550 PTDLPTAS

-568 TAKRRW
+568 AAKRRW
-574 TCSKPKSILRETSMT
+574 TCSKPKSILREASMAT
-589 ASEKMM
+589 SEKLM

-673 QMVPGEDKSISDLKF
+673 QMVPGEDKSISELKF

-719 QILSSCSSSI
+719 QILSSCSSNI
-729 ALKAKI
+729 ALKAKV

-786 MKHSRPVSSQPEN
+786 IKHSRPVSSQPEN

-823 LAGTNGNL
+823 LVGTNGNL

-960 KHLIVDNFLSHESMK
+960 KHLIVDNFLSHESIK

-1177 VGGTSLSSSRLHKRK
+1177 VGGTSLSSGRLHKRK
-1192 HKHKHKHKDERIVGT
+1192 HKHKHKHKDERILGT

-1219 TGFSSHSINERLSGS
+1219 TGFSSHAINERLSGS
-1234 DKDISL
+1234 DKDLSL
-1240 LSEKSKHKEKQK
+1240 LTEKSKHKEKQK

-1321 EMNSSSEK
+1321 EMNSSSDK
-1329 RDNDGSGNKRR
+1329 RDNDASGSKRR

-1350 KDIQPFRIN
+1350 KDIQPFRTN

-1367 SSASSGIVGPHLKA
+1367 SSASS
-1381 DQTSLHSKMESSAC
+1381 
-1395 NVMTR
+1395 
-1400 RKPATVE
+1400 
-1407 SVTMPTPVLSLLPS
+1407 
-1421 SSATSEAASPLLKK
+1421 ASPPLKK

-1515 CIDLPSKRGQR
+1515 CVDLPSKRGQR

-1563 LPPPPLPPP
+1563 LPPPPPPPP
-1572 LPLPRTPRLGKRKS
+1572 LPPPRTPRVGKRKS
-1586 KSPQEEED
+1586 KSPQEEEED
-1594 DMKVKRHRKGRGS
+1594 VKVKRHRKGRGS

>member
-1 MEPRESLGSSR
+1 MEPRETLSSSR

-19 FLPASVSSAK
+19 FLPASVASAK
-29 PPSASSCTGETVLP
+29 PSPVPGCAGETMLP
-43 TAGSGKGI
+43 AAGAGKGI
-51 PVSGERMEP
+51 PVSSERLEP
-60 EEEDEMGSGRDVDS
+60 EEEDELGSGRDVDS

-143 LSRAGKNS
+143 LSRTGKNS
-151 KAAKEEDRGHSKK
+151 KTAKEEDRSHSKK

-177 CGCRKGKNAQMKDSD
+177 CGCRKGKNSQVKDSD
-192 QNQMKNLG
+192 QGQMKNLG
-200 RECGFPVQSLVTKS
+200 RECGFPVQSPVTKS
-214 MNKVYDR
+214 VNKVYDR
-221 PQKHSTLHYDPGLQQ
+221 PQKHSALHYDPGLQQ

-256 LDWSASSNTG
+256 IDWSASSDTG
-266 STSQS
+266 SASQS
-271 CFINAEPSREAVSAT
+271 CFINTEPSRDAISAT
-286 KVTPP
+286 KVSAL
-291 EPGVSFSKSQ
+291 EPGVSYSKSQ
-301 AKKSCASS
+301 AKKSCSSSSSSNNS
-309 TWGQLSVSSKELAI
+309 TWGPLSVTSKELAI
-323 CSAVSSPN
+323 CSAVPSPGG
-331 NIGVTAQPSGVSES
+331 IGAAAQPSSASEC
-345 NGLLPIGDQD
+345 NGLLPLGDQE
-355 GGVQLEAPDQSAG
+355 GGVPLEAPDQPAG

-376 KDLIC
+376 KDLMS
-381 QTIQTADIEWMKSAQ
+381 QTIQTTDMEWVKSAQ
-396 KAFDSKCHDSMEGK
+396 KAFDSKSHDSMEGK
-410 KESYSMDSVLDA
+410 KESYSMDSMLDT

-428 PTSASSCENDTSH
+428 PISAGGCESDTNH

-447 IKSPTTDTSSHKRK
+447 IKSPTADASGHKRK
-461 KRQSTKSSMEKAI
+461 KRQSIKSSIEKTI
-474 QEKSLPSGLAISSE
+474 QEKSLPSVLALSSE
-488 VANRTI
+488 MANRTS
-494 SQSEGSKKDIRVT
+494 SQPEASKKDLRAA

-520 AIDSSVLID
+520 AIDSGVFTD
-529 RASPNSATRLRKSVA
+529 KASPNSAARLRKPIAVA
-544 VTSTLL
+544 PSLLPTSL
-550 STDLPTAN
+550 STAGKLPD
-558 KLSEV
+558 V
-563 QHPKL
+563 QHPKHA
-568 TAKRRW
+568 AKRRW
-574 TCSKPKSILRETSMT
+574 TCSKPKSILRETSLT
-589 ASEKMM
+589 TSEKLM

-653 NREFPGT
+653 SREFPGT
-660 KKRKRRRNLAKLA
+660 KKRKRRRNLAKFA
-673 QMVPGEDKSISDLKF
+673 QMVPGEDKSISELKF

-729 ALKAKI
+729 ALKAKV

-786 MKHSRPVSSQPEN
+786 IKHSRPVSSQPEN

-823 LAGTNGNL
+823 LVGINGNL

-960 KHLIVDNFLSHESMK
+960 KHLIVDNFLSHESIK

-1177 VGGTSLSSSRLHKRK
+1177 VGGTSLSSGRLHKRK
-1192 HKHKHKHKDERIVGT
+1192 HKHKHKHKDERILGT

-1219 TGFSSHSINERLSGS
+1219 TGFSSHAINERLSGS
-1234 DKDISL
+1234 DKDLSL
-1240 LSEKSKHKEKQK
+1240 LNEKSKHKEKQK

-1277 SDAQQWTQ
+1277 SDAQQWSQ
-1285 SKDKSDSSNDPIDS
+1285 SKDKSDSSSDPIDS

-1307 TESNARSESLDMFG
+1307 TESNGRSESLDMFG

-1329 RDNDGSGNKRR
+1329 RDNDASGNKRR

-1350 KDIQPFRIN
+1350 KDIQPFKTN
-1359 RKDRSTYD
+1359 RKDRSTFD
-1367 SSASSGIVGPHLKA
+1367 SSASSG
-1381 DQTSLHSKMESSAC
+1381 
-1395 NVMTR
+1395 
-1400 RKPATVE
+1400 
-1407 SVTMPTPVLSLLPS
+1407 
-1421 SSATSEAASPLLKK
+1421 
-1435 RFKRREIEA
+1435 
-1444 IQCEVRKMCNYTKIL
+1444 
-1459 STKKNLDHVNKIL
+1459 
-1472 KAKRL
+1472 
-1477 QRQSKTGNNFVKK
+1477 
-1490 RRGRPRKQP
+1490 
-1499 LSFDEDSRDQM
+1499 
-1510 PVLEK
+1510 
-1515 CIDLPSKRGQR
+1515 
-1526 PTLNPLLLEQAA
+1526 
-1538 TQDTIMATIE
+1538 
-1548 AVIHMARETPPPPPP
+1548 
-1563 LPPPPLPPP
+1563 
-1572 LPLPRTPRLGKRKS
+1572 
-1586 KSPQEEED
+1586 
-1594 DMKVKRHRKGRGS
+1594 
-1607 ESEGLP
+1607 

>member
-1 MEPRESLGSSR
+1 MEPRETLSSSR

-19 FLPASVSSAK
+19 FLPAAVTSTKPSPVSGCA
-29 PPSASSCTGETVLP
+29 GETMLSSSG
-43 TAGSGKGI
+43 AGKGI
-51 PVSGERMEP
+51 PVSSERLEP
-60 EEEDEMGSGRDVDS
+60 EEEDELYSRRDVDS

-83 VAGDGLE
+83 VVGDSLE

-143 LSRAGKNS
+143 LSRTGKNS
-151 KAAKEEDRGHSKK
+151 KTAKEEDRSHSKK

-177 CGCRKGKNAQMKDSD
+177 CGCRKGKNSQVKDSD
-192 QNQMKNLG
+192 QSQMKNLG
-200 RECGFPVQSLVTKS
+200 RECGFPVQSPVTKS
-214 MNKVYDR
+214 VNKVRTRGYGYPTCR
-221 PQKHSTLHYDPGLQQ
+221 VAPSPGV
-236 DFTSDTLK
+236 
-244 SKHQQKSSNQHH
+244 
-256 LDWSASSNTG
+256 SNTG
-266 STSQS
+266 RTWSFWSQS
-271 CFINAEPSREAVSAT
+271 RRRHQEDQRDEHLCCGERLRELGLLSLQRRRLWSNPIEAFQYLERTNKKGEGQFTGVWSDRTRGVAWQ
-286 KVTPP
+286 KV
-291 EPGVSFSKSQ
+291 G
-301 AKKSCASS
+301 
-309 TWGQLSVSSKELAI
+309 LDSKELAI
-323 CSAVSSPN
+323 CSTVPSPSG
-331 NIGVTAQPSGVSES
+331 ISTATQPSSASECS
-345 NGLLPIGDQD
+345 GLLPLGDQE
-355 GGVQLEAPDQSAG
+355 GAVQLEAPDQPAA

-376 KDLIC
+376 KDLMS
-381 QTIQTADIEWMKSAQ
+381 QTIQTTDIEWVKSAQ
-396 KAFDSKCHDSMEGK
+396 KAFDSKSHDSMEGK
-410 KESYSMDSVLDA
+410 KESYSMDSMLDT

-428 PTSASSCENDTSH
+428 PISASTCESDTNH

-447 IKSPTTDTSSHKRK
+447 IKSPTTDASGHKRK
-461 KRQSTKSSMEKAI
+461 KRQSMKSSIEKTI
-474 QEKSLPSGLAISSE
+474 QEKSLPSVLALSSE
-488 VANRTI
+488 MANRTTS
-494 SQSEGSKKDIRVT
+494 SQSEGSKKDLRAT

-520 AIDSSVLID
+520 AIDSGVFTNK
-529 RASPNSATRLRKSVA
+529 ASPNSAARLRKPLP

-550 STDLPTAN
+550 PTNLSAAGKLPD
-558 KLSEV
+558 V
-563 QHPKL
+563 QHPKHA
-568 TAKRRW
+568 AKRRW
-574 TCSKPKSILRETSMT
+574 TCSKPKSILRETSLT
-589 ASEKMM
+589 TSEKLM

-653 NREFPGT
+653 SREFPGT
-660 KKRKRRRNLAKLA
+660 KKRKRRRNLAKFA
-673 QMVPGEDKSISDLKF
+673 QMVPGEDKSISELKF

-729 ALKAKI
+729 ALKAKV

-786 MKHSRPVSSQPEN
+786 IKHSRPVSSQPEN

-823 LAGTNGNL
+823 LVGINGNL

-853 ALPTKTQKGMHS
+853 ALPTKTQKGMHMPG

-960 KHLIVDNFLSHESMK
+960 KHLIVDNFLSHESIK

-1177 VGGTSLSSSRLHKRK
+1177 VGGASLSSGRLHKRK
-1192 HKHKHKHKDERIVGT
+1192 HKHKHKHKDERILGT
-1207 HEDLSGLFASKS
+1207 HEDLTGLFASKS
-1219 TGFSSHSINERLSGS
+1219 TGFSSHTINERLSGS
-1234 DKDISL
+1234 DKDLSL
-1240 LSEKSKHKEKQK
+1240 LNEKSKHKEKQK

-1277 SDAQQWTQ
+1277 SDAQQWSQ
-1285 SKDKSDSSNDPIDS
+1285 SKDKSDSSSDPIDS
-1299 CTKRYSGN
+1299 CTKRYSGS
-1307 TESNARSESLDMFG
+1307 TESNGRSESLDMFG

-1329 RDNDGSGNKRR
+1329 RDNDASGNKRR

-1350 KDIQPFRIN
+1350 KDIQPFKTN
-1359 RKDRSTYD
+1359 RKDRSTFD
-1367 SSASSGIVGPHLKA
+1367 SSASSGIAGPHLKA
-1381 DQTSLHSKMESSAC
+1381 DQTSLHGKMESSAC

-1400 RKPATVE
+1400 RKPAAVD
-1407 SVTMPTPVLSLLPS
+1407 SVAMPSPVLSLLPS
-1421 SSATSEAASPLLKK
+1421 SSATSEA
-1435 RFKRREIEA
+1435 
-1444 IQCEVRKMCNYTKIL
+1444 
-1459 STKKNLDHVNKIL
+1459 
-1472 KAKRL
+1472 
-1477 QRQSKTGNNFVKK
+1477 GN
-1490 RRGRPRKQP
+1490 
-1499 LSFDEDSRDQM
+1499 
-1510 PVLEK
+1510 
-1515 CIDLPSKRGQR
+1515 
-1526 PTLNPLLLEQAA
+1526 
-1538 TQDTIMATIE
+1538 
-1548 AVIHMARETPPPPPP
+1548 
-1563 LPPPPLPPP
+1563 
-1572 LPLPRTPRLGKRKS
+1572 
-1586 KSPQEEED
+1586 
-1594 DMKVKRHRKGRGS
+1594 
-1607 ESEGLP
+1607 

>member
-1 MEPRESLGSSR
+1 MEPRETLSSSR

-19 FLPASVSSAK
+19 FLPAAVTSTKPSPVSGCA
-29 PPSASSCTGETVLP
+29 GETMLP
-43 TAGSGKGI
+43 SSGAGKGI
-51 PVSGERMEP
+51 PASSERLEP
-60 EEEDEMGSGRDVDS
+60 EEEDELGSGRDVDS

-143 LSRAGKNS
+143 LSRTEKNS
-151 KAAKEEDRGHSKK
+151 KTTKEEDRSHSKK

-177 CGCRKGKNAQMKDSD
+177 CGCRKGKNSQVKDSD
-192 QNQMKNLG
+192 QSQMKNLG
-200 RECGFPVQSLVTKS
+200 RECGFPVQSPVTKS
-214 MNKVYDR
+214 VNKVYDR
-221 PQKHSTLHYDPGLQQ
+221 PQKHSALHYDPGLQQ

-256 LDWSASSNTG
+256 IDWSASSDTG
-266 STSQS
+266 PASQS
-271 CFINAEPSREAVSAT
+271 CFINAEPSREAISAT
-286 KVTPP
+286 KVSAL
-291 EPGVSFSKSQ
+291 EPGVSYSKSQ
-301 AKKSCASS
+301 AKKSCSSSSSSSSS
-309 TWGQLSVSSKELAI
+309 TWGPLSVSSKELAI
-323 CSAVSSPN
+323 CSAAPSPTG
-331 NIGVTAQPSGVSES
+331 ISAAAQPSSASEC
-345 NGLLPIGDQD
+345 NGLLPLGDQE
-355 GGVQLEAPDQSAG
+355 GAVQLEAPDQPAG

-376 KDLIC
+376 KDLMS
-381 QTIQTADIEWMKSAQ
+381 QTIQTTDMEWVKSAQ
-396 KAFDSKCHDSMEGK
+396 KAFDSKSHDSMEGK
-410 KESYSMDSVLDA
+410 KESYSMDSMLDT

-428 PTSASSCENDTSH
+428 PISAGTCESDTNH

-447 IKSPTTDTSSHKRK
+447 IKSPTTDASGHKRK
-461 KRQSTKSSMEKAI
+461 KRQSIKSSIEKTI
-474 QEKSLPSGLAISSE
+474 QEKSLPSVLALSSE
-488 VANRTI
+488 MANRTS
-494 SQSEGSKKDIRVT
+494 SQPEGSKKDLRAT

-520 AIDSSVLID
+520 AIDSGVFTD
-529 RASPNSATRLRKSVA
+529 KASPNSAARLRKPLP

-550 STDLPTAN
+550 PASLSTASKLPDI
-558 KLSEV
+558 
-563 QHPKL
+563 QHPKHA
-568 TAKRRW
+568 AKRRW
-574 TCSKPKSILRETSMT
+574 TCSKPKSILRETSLT
-589 ASEKMM
+589 TSEKLM

-660 KKRKRRRNLAKLA
+660 KKRKRRRNLAKFA
-673 QMVPGEDKSISDLKF
+673 QMVPGEDKSISELKF

-729 ALKAKI
+729 ALKAKV

-786 MKHSRPVSSQPEN
+786 IKHSRPVSSQPEN
-799 PAVPSNL
+799 PTVPSNL

-823 LAGTNGNL
+823 LVGINGNL

-865 GTWKLSP
+865 GTWKL
-872 PRLMANS
+872 
-879 PSHLCEIGSLKEVT
+879 
-893 LSPVSESHS
+893 
-902 EETIPSD
+902 
-909 SGIGTDNNST
+909 
-919 SDQAEK
+919 
-925 SSESRRR
+925 
-932 YSFDFCTLDNPEA
+932 
-945 IPSDTS
+945 
-951 TKNRHGHRQ
+951 
-960 KHLIVDNFLSHESMK
+960 
-975 KPKHKRKRKSLQ
+975 
-987 NRDDLQFLADL
+987 
-998 EELINKFQVFR
+998 
-1009 ISHRSYTFYHEN
+1009 
-1021 PYPSIFRINFDHY
+1021 
-1034 YPVPYIQ
+1034 
-1041 YDPLLY
+1041 
-1047 LRRTSD
+1047 TSD

-1147 AKHKAKHGVHLQT
+1147 AKYKAKHGVHLQT

-1177 VGGTSLSSSRLHKRK
+1177 VGGTSLSSGRLHKRK
-1192 HKHKHKHKDERIVGT
+1192 HKHKHKHKDERILGT

-1219 TGFSSHSINERLSGS
+1219 TGFSSHAINERLSGS
-1234 DKDISL
+1234 DKDLSL
-1240 LSEKSKHKEKQK
+1240 LNEKSKHKEKQK
-1252 HQHCETGHKGSKS
+1252 HQHCETRHKGSKS

-1285 SKDKSDSSNDPIDS
+1285 SKDNNDSSNDPIDS

-1307 TESNARSESLDMFG
+1307 TESNGRSESLDMFG
-1321 EMNSSSEK
+1321 EINSSSEK
-1329 RDNDGSGNKRR
+1329 RDNDASGNKRR

-1350 KDIQPFRIN
+1350 KDIQPFKTN
-1359 RKDRSTYD
+1359 RKDRSTFD
-1367 SSASSGIVGPHLKA
+1367 SSASSGIAGPHLKA
-1381 DQTSLHSKMESSAC
+1381 DQTSLHGKMESSAC

-1400 RKPATVE
+1400 RKPAAVD
-1407 SVTMPTPVLSLLPS
+1407 SVAMPSPVLSLLPS
-1421 SSATSEAASPLLKK
+1421 SSATSEAASSPLKK

-1515 CIDLPSKRGQR
+1515 CVDLPSKRGQR
-1526 PTLNPLLLEQAA
+1526 PTLNPLILEQAA

-1548 AVIHMARETPPPPPP
+1548 AVIHMARETPQLPPP
-1563 LPPPPLPPP
+1563 LPPPPPP
-1572 LPLPRTPRLGKRKS
+1572 LPLPLPRAPRVGKRKN
-1586 KSPQEEED
+1586 KSPQEEEED
-1594 DMKVKRHRKGRGS
+1594 VKVKRHRKGRGS

>member
-1 MEPRESLGSSR
+1 MEPRENSSTVR
-12 QRGGEAD
+12 LRGGEPD
-19 FLPASVSSAK
+19 FLVSAVASAK
-29 PPSASSCTGETVLP
+29 APSAPGC
-43 TAGSGKGI
+43 
-51 PVSGERMEP
+51 SGEAMLSTSGSSKGMAMSGNRMEA
-60 EEEDEMGSGRDVDS
+60 EEEDELCSGRDVDS

-90 EQEFSIK
+90 DQEFSIK

-143 LSRAGKNS
+143 VSRAGKNS
-151 KAAKEEDRGHSKK
+151 KAAKEEDRTHSKK
-164 KGKVIGDAKLLMS
+164 K
-177 CGCRKGKNAQMKDSD
+177 
-192 QNQMKNLG
+192 
-200 RECGFPVQSLVTKS
+200 
-214 MNKVYDR
+214 VYDR
-221 PQKHSTLHYDPGLQQ
+221 LQKHAAAHYDPEHQQ

-244 SKHQQKSSNQHH
+244 SRHQQKSNNQHH
-256 LDWSASSNTG
+256 LDWSASSESGTAPQACFLDPEPNREASSSAKIPASETTVSFG
-266 STSQS
+266 KSQS
-271 CFINAEPSREAVSAT
+271 
-286 KVTPP
+286 
-291 EPGVSFSKSQ
+291 
-301 AKKSCASS
+301 KKSNASN
-309 TWGQLSVSSKELAI
+309 TWGQLATSNNKDHTV
-323 CSAVSSPN
+323 CSAVPGSSAL
-331 NIGVTAQPSGVSES
+331 GVTSQSNNPSDCNGFLPLLSQEGGGHMES
-345 NGLLPIGDQD
+345 SDLPT
-355 GGVQLEAPDQSAG
+355 G

-376 KDLIC
+376 KDSVN
-381 QTIQTADIEWMKSAQ
+381 QTVQHADLEWLKNTQKSFEA
-396 KAFDSKCHDSMEGK
+396 KTHDSMEGK
-410 KESYSMDSVLDA
+410 RESSATKPSPARQSANSANGPESDS
-422 SPSKQN
+422 SR
-428 PTSASSCENDTSH
+428 

-447 IKSPTTDTSSHKRK
+447 IKTPTVELPGHKRK
-461 KRQSTKSSMEKAI
+461 KRQSPKTAVDKNVP
-474 QEKSLPSGLAISSE
+474 EKSPPSGHPVSSD
-488 VANRTI
+488 VASRTN
-494 SQSEGSKKDIRVT
+494 SQTELFKKDPRVL
-507 KPGKVIENESPLA
+507 KQGKAPESEPPLVPVENNEAAHKSPA
-520 AIDSSVLID
+520 SS
-529 RASPNSATRLRKSVA
+529 ASRLRKSTT
-544 VTSTLL
+544 VTPALVTM
-550 STDLPTAN
+550 DIPTPS
-558 KLSEV
+558 KQPEV
-563 QHPKL
+563 QHPKFA
-568 TAKRRW
+568 AKRRW
-574 TCSKPKSILRETSMT
+574 TCSKPKNMFREPPLGP
-589 ASEKMM
+589 SEKLM

-621 PVKKKRGRPK
+621 PIKKKRGRPK

-673 QMVPGEDKSISDLKF
+673 QMAPGEDKSISELKF

-705 INKMKTLKRKNILN
+705 INKMKTLKRKNLLS
-719 QILSSCSSSI
+719 QILSCSSNV
-729 ALKAKI
+729 ALKMKA
-735 QPPSSAGPTTIDA
+735 QPPATTGAPTIDA

-773 AELQPQPEEPKTA
+773 SELQAPLEEPKTA
-786 MKHSRPVSSQPEN
+786 IKYLRPVSSQPEN
-799 PAVPSNL
+799 PTVPSHL
-806 QSLVASS
+806 HSLVAPS
-813 PAAIHPLSTQ
+813 PAAVHPLSAQ
-823 LAGTNGNL
+823 LVGSNGNL

-853 ALPTKTQKGMHS
+853 ALPTKTQKGIHG

-879 PSHLCEIGSLKEVT
+879 PSHLCDIGSLKEVT

-925 SSESRRR
+925 TSESRRR
-932 YSFDFCTLDNPEA
+932 YSFDFCSLDNPEA
-945 IPSDTS
+945 VQSDTS
-951 TKNRHGHRQ
+951 TKNRHSHRQ
-960 KHLIVDNFLSHESMK
+960 KHLIVDNFLSHETMK
-975 KPKHKRKRKSLQ
+975 KPKHKRKRKNLQ

-998 EELINKFQVFR
+998 EELISKFQVFR

-1053 MKSKKKRGRPAKTND
+1053 LKSKKKRGRPAKTND

-1135 FHASSHM
+1135 FHTSSHM
-1142 KMSTT
+1142 KMPNT
-1147 AKHKAKHGVHLQT
+1147 AKHKVKHGVHLQA

-1167 DMQSSLAPPK
+1167 DVHSSLTSPK
-1177 VGGTSLSSSRLHKRK
+1177 VSGPSMPSGRLHKRK
-1192 HKHKHKHKDERIVGT
+1192 HKHKHKHKDERLLGAR
-1207 HEDLSGLFASKS
+1207 EDLSSLFASKP
-1219 TGFSSHSINERLSGS
+1219 TGFSSHSVSERLSVS
-1234 DKDISL
+1234 EKELSL
-1240 LSEKSKHKEKQK
+1240 LTEKSKHKEKQK
-1252 HQHCETGHKGSKS
+1252 HQHCESGHKSSKS
-1265 NFEVDT
+1265 SFEVDT

-1277 SDAQQWTQ
+1277 SDTQQWVP
-1285 SKDKSDSSNDPIDS
+1285 SKDKSDSASDPVDS
-1299 CTKRYSGN
+1299 CLKRYSGN
-1307 TESNARSESLDMFG
+1307 AESSSRSESLDVFG
-1321 EMNSSSEK
+1321 EISSLSEK
-1329 RDNDGSGNKRR
+1329 RDNDGSGSKRR

-1350 KDIQPFRIN
+1350 KDLQTFRTS
-1359 RKDRSTYD
+1359 RRDRSSYD
-1367 SSASSGIVGPHLKA
+1367 SSASSGLASSHLKV
-1381 DQTSLHSKMESSAC
+1381 DQISFHHKNESSTSA
-1395 NVMTR
+1395 VITR
-1400 RKPATVE
+1400 RKPAALDG
-1407 SVTMPTPVLSLLPS
+1407 VTMTSTPVLSRLPS
-1421 SSATSEAASPLLKK
+1421 AAAASETAISPLKK

-1515 CIDLPSKRGQR
+1515 CVDLPCKRGQR
-1526 PTLNPLLLEQAA
+1526 LTLHVNPLILEQAA
-1538 TQDTIMATIE
+1538 SQDTIAATIE
-1548 AVIHMARETPPPPPP
+1548 AVIHMAQEATQPPPPPA
-1563 LPPPPLPPP
+1563 PPA
-1572 LPLPRTPRLGKRKS
+1572 RTARAGKRKN
-1586 KSPQEEED
+1586 KSQHHPEEEED
-1594 DMKVKRHRKGRGS
+1594 EVKVKRHRKTRGS
-1607 ESEGLP
+1607 ESESLP

>member
-1 MEPRESLGSSR
+1 MESREILSSSR
-12 QRGGEAD
+12 QRGGESD
-19 FLPASVSSAK
+19 FLPVSSAK
-29 PPSASSCTGETVLP
+29 APAAPGCAGEPLLSAPGT
-43 TAGSGKGI
+43 GKGI
-51 PVSGERMEP
+51 PVGGERMEP
-60 EEEDEMGSGRDVDS
+60 EEEDELGSGRDVDS
-74 TSNADSEKW
+74 NSNADSEKW

-131 IKITIKQSGEQK
+131 IKITIKQSGDQK

-151 KAAKEEDRGHSKK
+151 KATKEEDRSHSKK
-164 KGKVIGDAKLLMS
+164 KLLTAS
-177 CGCRKGKNAQMKDSD
+177 DLAATDLKGFQPQAY
-192 QNQMKNLG
+192 
-200 RECGFPVQSLVTKS
+200 E
-214 MNKVYDR
+214 R
-221 PQKHSTLHYDPGLQQ
+221 PQKHSALHYDPGLPQ

-244 SKHQQKSSNQHH
+244 PKHQQKSSSQNHV
-256 LDWSASSNTG
+256 DWSTNSDSGPTTQNCFLSSESANTSKIPALEPVAS
-266 STSQS
+266 
-271 CFINAEPSREAVSAT
+271 FA
-286 KVTPP
+286 
-291 EPGVSFSKSQ
+291 KSQ
-301 AKKSCASS
+301 GKK
-309 TWGQLSVSSKELAI
+309 G
-323 CSAVSSPN
+323 
-331 NIGVTAQPSGVSES
+331 
-345 NGLLPIGDQD
+345 
-355 GGVQLEAPDQSAG
+355 SAG
-368 STKKKSSK
+368 STWSQLSNGSKDLLLGGVVPSPSNHSSPAPPSSSAECNGLQPLVDQEGGGTKEATEPLTIGSKKKSSK
-376 KDLIC
+376 KDVIS
-381 QTIQTADIEWMKSAQ
+381 QTIPNPDLDWVKNAQ
-396 KAFDSKCHDSMEGK
+396 KAFDHTEGK
-410 KESYSMDSVLDA
+410 REAYSADNTQEA
-422 SPSKQN
+422 SPARQN
-428 PTSASSCENDTSH
+428 VSSVSNPENDSSH

-447 IKSPTTDTSSHKRK
+447 IKAPSLDPTSHKRK
-461 KRQSTKSSMEKAI
+461 KRQSIKAVVEKIIPEKA
-474 QEKSLPSGLAISSE
+474 LASGISMSSE
-488 VANRTI
+488 VVNRI
-494 SQSEGSKKDIRVT
+494 FSNPEGNKKDPRVP
-507 KPGKVIENESPLA
+507 KLGKMIENESP
-520 AIDSSVLID
+520 SVSLETGGNTEKVVPAGVSKQRKPPMVMAPPTCTD
-529 RASPNSATRLRKSVA
+529 HSPSRK
-544 VTSTLL
+544 
-550 STDLPTAN
+550 LP
-558 KLSEV
+558 EI
-563 QHPKL
+563 QHPKFA
-568 TAKRRW
+568 AKRRW
-574 TCSKPKSILRETSMT
+574 TCSKPKPTSMLREAVMATSD
-589 ASEKMM
+589 KLM

-653 NREFPGT
+653 SREFPGT

-673 QMVPGEDKSISDLKF
+673 QLVPGEDKPMSEMKF

-719 QILSSCSSSI
+719 QILSCSSNI
-729 ALKAKI
+729 ALKAKA
-735 QPPSSAGPTTIDA
+735 PPETSPGAAAIESK
-748 RLGKQI
+748 LGKQI

-773 AELQPQPEEPKTA
+773 AELPPPSEEPKTA
-786 MKHSRPVSSQPEN
+786 IKHPRPVSSQPDV
-799 PAVPSNL
+799 PAVPSNF

-813 PAAIHPLSTQ
+813 PAAMHPLSTQ
-823 LAGTNGNL
+823 LGGSNGNL

-853 ALPTKTQKGMHS
+853 ALPTKTQKGIHS

-879 PSHLCEIGSLKEVT
+879 PSHLCEIGSLKEIT

-932 YSFDFCTLDNPEA
+932 YSFDFCSLDNPEA

-960 KHLIVDNFLSHESMK
+960 KHLIVDNFLVHESLK

-998 EELINKFQVFR
+998 EELITKFQVFR

-1053 MKSKKKRGRPAKTND
+1053 LKSKKKRGRPAKTND

-1079 GYPIPSG
+1079 SYPIPSG

-1120 GAASPFMRPTVPPPQ
+1120 GAASPFMRPSVPPPQ
-1135 FHASSHM
+1135 FHTSAHV
-1142 KMSTT
+1142 KMSGA
-1147 AKHKAKHGVHLQT
+1147 AKHKAKHGVHLQG

-1167 DMQSSLAPPK
+1167 DIQPSLNPPK
-1177 VGGTSLSSSRLHKRK
+1177 VGSASLSGGRLHKRK
-1192 HKHKHKHKDERIVGT
+1192 HKHKHKHKEDRILGT
-1207 HEDLSGLFASKS
+1207 HDNLSGLFTGKA
-1219 TGFSSHSINERLSGS
+1219 TGFSSHILGERLSS
-1234 DKDISL
+1234 TDKEL
-1240 LSEKSKHKEKQK
+1240 PLVSEKSKHKEKQK
-1252 HQHCETGHKGSKS
+1252 HPHSEASHKAAKS

-1277 SDAQQWTQ
+1277 SDAQHWTQ
-1285 SKDKSDSSNDPIDS
+1285 TKDKGDLGNEPADS
-1299 CTKRYSGN
+1299 CSKRYSGSGGDVG
-1307 TESNARSESLDMFG
+1307 TRSESLDVFSD
-1321 EMNSSSEK
+1321 MNPS
-1329 RDNDGSGNKRR
+1329 NDKWDSDLSGSKRR
-1340 SFEGF
+1340 SYEGF

-1350 KDIQPFRIN
+1350 KDIQAFKLN
-1359 RKDRSTYD
+1359 RKERSSFD
-1367 SSASSGIVGPHLKA
+1367 SSISPGMPSPHLKV
-1381 DQTSLHSKMESSAC
+1381 DQTAVHSKNEASASTM
-1395 NVMTR
+1395 MTR
-1400 RKPATVE
+1400 KKPATVD
-1407 SVTMPTPVLSLLPS
+1407 SVAIPSTPVLSLLAASAATSDPAS
-1421 SSATSEAASPLLKK
+1421 SSLKK

-1499 LSFDEDSRDQM
+1499 TQFDEDSTDQM

-1515 CIDLPSKRGQR
+1515 CIDLPSKRGQK
-1526 PTLNPLLLEQAA
+1526 PSLSPLALEPAA
-1538 TQDTIMATIE
+1538 SQDAVMATIE
-1548 AVIHMARETPPPPPP
+1548 AVIHMAREAPPLPPPPPP
-1563 LPPPPLPPP
+1563 LPPPPPPPPPPP
-1572 LPLPRTPRLGKRKS
+1572 LPKAPRGGKRKHKPQPPAQPPQQPPPQQPLS
-1586 KSPQEEED
+1586 QEEE
-1594 DMKVKRHRKGRGS
+1594 VKAKRPRKSRGS
-1607 ESEGLP
+1607 ESDILP

>member
-12 QRGGEAD
+12 QRGGEVD

-60 EEEDEMGSGRDVDS
+60 EEEDDMGSGRDVDS

-164 KGKVIGDAKLLMS
+164 K
-177 CGCRKGKNAQMKDSD
+177 
-192 QNQMKNLG
+192 NQMKNLG
-200 RECGFPVQSLVTKS
+200 RECGFPMQSPVTKS
-214 MNKVYDR
+214 VNKVYDR

-236 DFTSDTLK
+236 DFTGDTLK

-271 CFINAEPSREAVSAT
+271 CFINTEPNREAVSAT

-323 CSAVSSPN
+323 CSAVPSPS
-331 NIGVTAQPSGVSES
+331 NIGVAAQPSSASEC

-381 QTIQTADIEWMKSAQ
+381 QTIQTADIEWVKSTQ

-447 IKSPTTDTSSHKRK
+447 IKAPTTDTSGHKRK

-474 QEKSLPSGLAISSE
+474 QEKSLPSGLAMSSE

-494 SQSEGSKKDIRVT
+494 SPSEGSKKDIRVT

-550 STDLPTAN
+550 STDLPTAS

-589 ASEKMM
+589 TSEKMM

-773 AELQPQPEEPKTA
+773 AELQPQTEEPKTA

-823 LAGTNGNL
+823 LVGTNGNL

-1177 VGGTSLSSSRLHKRK
+1177 VGGTSLSSGRLHKRK
-1192 HKHKHKHKDERIVGT
+1192 HKHKHKHKDERILGT

-1234 DKDISL
+1234 DKDLSL
-1240 LSEKSKHKEKQK
+1240 LNEKSKHKEKQK

-1307 TESNARSESLDMFG
+1307 AESNARSESLDMFG

-1367 SSASSGIVGPHLKA
+1367 SSASS
-1381 DQTSLHSKMESSAC
+1381 
-1395 NVMTR
+1395 
-1400 RKPATVE
+1400 
-1407 SVTMPTPVLSLLPS
+1407 
-1421 SSATSEAASPLLKK
+1421 AASPPLKK

-1563 LPPPPLPPP
+1563 LPPPPPPPP

>member
-1 MEPRESLGSSR
+1 MESREMLSSSR
-12 QRGGEAD
+12 QRGGGESE
-19 FLPASVSSAK
+19 FLSVSSAK
-29 PPSASSCTGETVLP
+29 PSSVPGCAGETLLSSP
-43 TAGSGKGI
+43 GSGKGL
-51 PVSGERMEP
+51 PVGGERMEP
-60 EEEDEMGSGRDVDS
+60 EEEDELGSGRDVDS
-74 TSNADSEKW
+74 NSNADSEKW

-131 IKITIKQSGEQK
+131 IKITIKQSGDQK
-143 LSRAGKNS
+143 VSRAGKNS
-151 KAAKEEDRGHSKK
+151 KATKEEERSHSKK
-164 KGKVIGDAKLLMS
+164 KLLTVS
-177 CGCRKGKNAQMKDSD
+177 DLAANDFKGFQPQAY
-192 QNQMKNLG
+192 
-200 RECGFPVQSLVTKS
+200 E
-214 MNKVYDR
+214 R
-221 PQKHSTLHYDPGLQQ
+221 PQKHSTLHYDPGLPQ

-244 SKHQQKSSNQHH
+244 PKHQQKSSSQNHM
-256 LDWSASSNTG
+256 DWPTNSDSGPTSQNCFISPESGRDTTSTSKIPALEPVASFAKSQGKKG
-266 STSQS
+266 STGNTWSQLS
-271 CFINAEPSREAVSAT
+271 GNSKDLLLGGVVPSPGSHSSPAPPSSSVECNGLQSLGEQDGGST
-286 KVTPP
+286 KEPP
-291 EPGVSFSKSQ
+291 EPPMI
-301 AKKSCASS
+301 SS
-309 TWGQLSVSSKELAI
+309 
-323 CSAVSSPN
+323 
-331 NIGVTAQPSGVSES
+331 
-345 NGLLPIGDQD
+345 
-355 GGVQLEAPDQSAG
+355 
-368 STKKKSSK
+368 KKKSNK
-376 KDLIC
+376 KDVIS
-381 QTIQTADIEWMKSAQ
+381 QTIPNPDLDWVKNAH
-396 KAFDSKCHDSMEGK
+396 KAFDNTEGK
-410 KESYSMDSVLDA
+410 REGYSAENAQEA
-422 SPSKQN
+422 SPARQN
-428 PTSASSCENDTSH
+428 MSSVSNPENDSSH

-447 IKSPTTDTSSHKRK
+447 IKGPSLDPSSHKRK
-461 KRQSTKSSMEKAI
+461 KRQTIKAVVEKIIPEKA
-474 QEKSLPSGLAISSE
+474 LASGLAMSSE
-488 VANRTI
+488 VVSRILSN
-494 SQSEGSKKDIRVT
+494 SEGNKKDPRIP
-507 KPGKVIENESPLA
+507 KLGKMIENESPSISLETGGNTDKMISGGISKQRKPSMVMTPPA
-520 AIDSSVLID
+520 RPDH
-529 RASPNSATRLRKSVA
+529 SPSRK
-544 VTSTLL
+544 
-550 STDLPTAN
+550 LP
-558 KLSEV
+558 EI
-563 QHPKL
+563 QHPKFA
-568 TAKRRW
+568 AKRRW
-574 TCSKPKSILRETSMT
+574 TCSKPKPTSMLREAVM
-589 ASEKMM
+589 ASSDKLM

-653 NREFPGT
+653 SREFPGT

-673 QMVPGEDKSISDLKF
+673 QLVPGEDKPMNEMKF

-719 QILSSCSSSI
+719 QILSCSSSM
-729 ALKAKI
+729 ALKAKA
-735 QPPSSAGPTTIDA
+735 PPETSPAATAIESK
-748 RLGKQI
+748 LGKQI

-773 AELQPQPEEPKTA
+773 TELPPPSEEPKTA
-786 MKHSRPVSSQPEN
+786 IKHPRPVSSQPDV
-799 PAVPSNL
+799 PAVPSNF

-813 PAAIHPLSTQ
+813 PAAMHPLSTQ
-823 LAGTNGNL
+823 LGGSSGNL

-853 ALPTKTQKGMHS
+853 ALPTKTQKGLHS

-879 PSHLCEIGSLKEVT
+879 PSHLCEMGSLKEIT

-932 YSFDFCTLDNPEA
+932 YSFDFCSLDNPEA

-960 KHLIVDNFLSHESMK
+960 KHLIVDTFLAHESLK

-987 NRDDLQFLADL
+987 NRDDLQFLAEL
-998 EELINKFQVFR
+998 EELITKFQVFR
-1009 ISHRSYTFYHEN
+1009 VSHRSYTFYHEN

-1053 MKSKKKRGRPAKTND
+1053 LKSKKKRGRPAKTND

-1079 GYPIPSG
+1079 SYPIPSG

-1135 FHASSHM
+1135 FHPSSHV
-1142 KMSTT
+1142 KMSGA
-1147 AKHKAKHGVHLQT
+1147 AKHKAKHGVHLQG
-1160 PVGMGLG
+1160 PVSMGLS
-1167 DMQSSLAPPK
+1167 DIQPSLNPPK
-1177 VGGTSLSSSRLHKRK
+1177 VGGATLASSRLHKRK
-1192 HKHKHKHKDERIVGT
+1192 HKHKHKHKEDRILGT
-1207 HEDLSGLFASKS
+1207 HDNLSGLFAGKA
-1219 TGFSSHSINERLSGS
+1219 TGFSSLLSERLSS
-1234 DKDISL
+1234 ADKEL
-1240 LSEKSKHKEKQK
+1240 PMVSEKSKHKEKQK
-1252 HQHCETGHKGSKS
+1252 HQPSEASQKASKN

-1277 SDAQQWTQ
+1277 CDPQHWTQ
-1285 SKDKSDSSNDPIDS
+1285 AKDKGDLSSEPVDS
-1299 CTKRYSGN
+1299 CAKRYSG
-1307 TESNARSESLDMFG
+1307 SSGDSGSVRSESLDVFN
-1321 EMNSSSEK
+1321 EMNPS
-1329 RDNDGSGNKRR
+1329 NDKWDSDLSGSKRR

-1350 KDIQPFRIN
+1350 KDIQAFKMN
-1359 RKDRSTYD
+1359 RKERSAYD
-1367 SSASSGIVGPHLKA
+1367 SSMSPGLPSPHLKV
-1381 DQTSLHSKMESSAC
+1381 DQTTAHSKSESS
-1395 NVMTR
+1395 VSTMMTR
-1400 RKPATVE
+1400 KKPAAVD
-1407 SVTMPTPVLSLLPS
+1407 SVAIPPTPVLSLLAASAATSDAAS
-1421 SSATSEAASPLLKK
+1421 SSLKK

-1499 LSFDEDSRDQM
+1499 TQFDEDSRDQM

-1515 CIDLPSKRGQR
+1515 CIDLPSKRGQK
-1526 PTLNPLLLEQAA
+1526 PSLSPLVLEPA
-1538 TQDTIMATIE
+1538 TSQDTIMATIE
-1548 AVIHMARETPPPPPP
+1548 AVIHMAREAPPLPPPPPPP
-1563 LPPPPLPPP
+1563 LPPPPPPPPPPP
-1572 LPLPRTPRLGKRKS
+1572 LPKTPRGGKRKHKPQPPGQPPQQPPPPS
-1586 KSPQEEED
+1586 QQPLPQEEE
-1594 DMKVKRHRKGRGS
+1594 VKAKRPRKSRGS
-1607 ESEGLP
+1607 ESDVLA

>member
-1 MEPRESLGSSR
+1 MEPRETLSSSR

-19 FLPASVSSAK
+19 FLPATVTSTK
-29 PPSASSCTGETVLP
+29 PPPVSSCTGETMLP

-51 PVSGERMEP
+51 PVSSERLEP
-60 EEEDEMGSGRDVDS
+60 EEEDELGSGRDVDS

-143 LSRAGKNS
+143 LSRTGKNS
-151 KAAKEEDRGHSKK
+151 KTAKEEDRSHSKK

-177 CGCRKGKNAQMKDSD
+177 CGCRKGKNSQVKDSD
-192 QNQMKNLG
+192 Q
-200 RECGFPVQSLVTKS
+200 
-214 MNKVYDR
+214 VYDR
-221 PQKHSTLHYDPGLQQ
+221 PQKHSALHYDPGLQQ

-256 LDWSASSNTG
+256 IDWSVSPDTG
-266 STSQS
+266 SASQS
-271 CFINAEPSREAVSAT
+271 CFINTEPSREAVSAT
-286 KVTPP
+286 KVSAL
-291 EPGVSFSKSQ
+291 EPGVPFSKSQ
-301 AKKSCASS
+301 AKKSCSSSS
-309 TWGQLSVSSKELAI
+309 TWGQLSVSSKELGI
-323 CSAVSSPN
+323 CSAVPSPN
-331 NIGVTAQPSGVSES
+331 GVSVAAQPSNAPECS
-345 NGLLPIGDQD
+345 GLLPLGDQE
-355 GGVQLEAPDQSAG
+355 GGVQLEAPEQPAG
-368 STKKKSSK
+368 STKKKSNK
-376 KDLIC
+376 KDLIS
-381 QTIQTADIEWMKSAQ
+381 QTIQTTDIEWVKSAQ
-396 KAFDSKCHDSMEGK
+396 KAFDSKSHDSMEGK
-410 KESYSMDSVLDA
+410 KESYSMDSMLDT

-428 PTSASSCENDTSH
+428 PISASSCESDTSH

-447 IKSPTTDTSSHKRK
+447 IKSPTTDASGHKRK
-461 KRQSTKSSMEKAI
+461 KRQSIKSSIDKTI
-474 QEKSLPSGLAISSE
+474 QEKSLPSVLAMSTEI
-488 VANRTI
+488 ANRTN
-494 SQSEGSKKDIRVT
+494 SQSEASKKDLRAT
-507 KPGKVIENESPLA
+507 KPGKVIENESPLVS
-520 AIDSSVLID
+520 IDCGVFTD
-529 RASPNSATRLRKSVA
+529 KASPNSAARLRKPLA

-550 STDLPTAN
+550 PTDLSTAG

-563 QHPKL
+563 QHPKHA
-568 TAKRRW
+568 AKRRW
-574 TCSKPKSILRETSMT
+574 TCSKPKSILRETSLT
-589 ASEKMM
+589 TSEKLM

-653 NREFPGT
+653 NCEFPGT

-673 QMVPGEDKSISDLKF
+673 QMVPGEDKSISELKF

-729 ALKAKI
+729 ALKAKV

-773 AELQPQPEEPKTA
+773 AELQTQPEEPKTA
-786 MKHSRPVSSQPEN
+786 IKHSRPVSSQPEN

-823 LAGTNGNL
+823 LVGTNGNL

-960 KHLIVDNFLSHESMK
+960 KHLIVDNFLSHESIK

-1167 DMQSSLAPPK
+1167 DMQSPLAPPK
-1177 VGGTSLSSSRLHKRK
+1177 VGGTSLSSGRLHKRK
-1192 HKHKHKHKDERIVGT
+1192 HKHKHKHKDERILGT
-1207 HEDLSGLFASKS
+1207 HEDLSGLFGSKS
-1219 TGFSSHSINERLSGS
+1219 TGFSSHAINERLSGS
-1234 DKDISL
+1234 DKDLSL
-1240 LSEKSKHKEKQK
+1240 LNEKSKHKEKQK

-1277 SDAQQWTQ
+1277 SDTQQWSQ
-1285 SKDKSDSSNDPIDS
+1285 SKDKNDSSSDPIDS

-1307 TESNARSESLDMFG
+1307 TESNGRSESLDMFG
-1321 EMNSSSEK
+1321 EMTSSSEK
-1329 RDNDGSGNKRR
+1329 RDNDGSGSKRR

-1350 KDIQPFRIN
+1350 KDIQPFRTN
-1359 RKDRSTYD
+1359 KKDRSTYD
-1367 SSASSGIVGPHLKA
+1367 SSASSGIAGPHLKA
-1381 DQTSLHSKMESSAC
+1381 DQTSLHGKMESTAC

-1400 RKPATVE
+1400 RKPTAVD
-1407 SVTMPTPVLSLLPS
+1407 SVAMPSPVLSLLPS
-1421 SSATSEAASPLLKK
+1421 SAATSEAAASSPLKK

-1526 PTLNPLLLEQAA
+1526 PTLNPLILEQAA

-1548 AVIHMARETPPPPPP
+1548 AVIHMARETPPLPPP
-1563 LPPPPLPPP
+1563 LPPPPAPLP
-1572 LPLPRTPRLGKRKS
+1572 LPLPRTPRVGKRKS
-1586 KSPQEEED
+1586 KSLQEDEED
-1594 DMKVKRHRKGRGS
+1594 VKVKRYRKGRGN

>member
-1 MEPRESLGSSR
+1 MEPRETLGSSR
-12 QRGGEAD
+12 QRWGEAD
-19 FLPASVSSAK
+19 FLTATITSVK
-29 PPSASSCTGETVLP
+29 PPPASSCAGETMLP
-43 TAGSGKGI
+43 VVASGKGI
-51 PVSGERMEP
+51 LVSGERLEP
-60 EEEDEMGSGRDVDS
+60 EEEDELGSGRDVDS

-90 EQEFSIK
+90 EQLFSIK

-151 KAAKEEDRGHSKK
+151 KATKEEDRSHSKK

-177 CGCRKGKNAQMKDSD
+177 CGCRKGKKAQVKDSD
-192 QNQMKNLG
+192 Q
-200 RECGFPVQSLVTKS
+200 
-214 MNKVYDR
+214 VYDK
-221 PQKHSTLHYDPGLQQ
+221 PQKHSVLHYDPGLQQ
-236 DFTSDTLK
+236 DFTDDTLK

-256 LDWSASSNTG
+256 LDWSASSNTE

-271 CFINAEPSREAVSAT
+271 CFINTEPSREAVSAT
-286 KVTPP
+286 KVPAL

-309 TWGQLSVSSKELAI
+309 TWGQLFANSKEVAI
-323 CSAVSSPN
+323 CSAVPSPN
-331 NIGVTAQPSGVSES
+331 NIGAATQPSSASEF
-345 NGLLPIGDQD
+345 NGLLPLGDQE
-355 GGVQLEAPDQSAG
+355 GGVQLEALNQPTG
-368 STKKKSSK
+368 STNKLSSK
-376 KDLIC
+376 KDLTS
-381 QTIQTADIEWMKSAQ
+381 QTIQNADTEWVKSAQ
-396 KAFDSKCHDSMEGK
+396 KAFDSKSHDSMEGK
-410 KESYSMDSVLDA
+410 KKSYSMDSVLDT

-428 PTSASSCENDTSH
+428 PTSASSCESDTSH

-447 IKSPTTDTSSHKRK
+447 IKSPTTETSGHKRK
-461 KRQSTKSSMEKAI
+461 KRQSAKSSIEKTI
-474 QEKSLPSGLAISSE
+474 QEKSLPSGLAMSSE
-488 VANRTI
+488 VANRTS
-494 SQSEGSKKDIRVT
+494 SQPEGSKKDLRVT
-507 KPGKVIENESPLA
+507 KPGKVIENESPLV
-520 AIDSSVLID
+520 AINSGVLTD
-529 RASPNSATRLRKSVA
+529 KSSPNSATRLRKSVA

-550 STDLPTAN
+550 PTNLPTAG
-558 KLSEV
+558 KLNEV
-563 QHPKL
+563 QHPKHA
-568 TAKRRW
+568 AKRRW
-574 TCSKPKSILRETSMT
+574 TCSKPKSILRETSMAT
-589 ASEKMM
+589 SEKLM

-653 NREFPGT
+653 NHEFPGT

-673 QMVPGEDKSISDLKF
+673 QMVPGEDKSISELKF
-688 HKKVGKLGVLD
+688 HKKFGKLGVLD

-729 ALKAKI
+729 ALKAKV

-773 AELQPQPEEPKTA
+773 AEMQPQPEEPKTA
-786 MKHSRPVSSQPEN
+786 IKHSRPVSSQPEN

-813 PAAIHPLSTQ
+813 PAAIHLLSTQ
-823 LAGTNGNL
+823 LVGTNGNL
-831 SPASTETNFS
+831 SPASTETIFS

-879 PSHLCEIGSLKEVT
+879 PSHLCETGSLKEVT

-951 TKNRHGHRQ
+951 TKNRHGHWQ
-960 KHLIVDNFLSHESMK
+960 KHLIVDNFLSHESIK
-975 KPKHKRKRKSLQ
+975 KPKHKRKRKNLQ

-1041 YDPLLY
+1041 YNPLLY

-1053 MKSKKKRGRPAKTND
+1053 MKSKKRGRPAKTND

-1079 GYPIPSG
+1079 SYPIPSG

-1101 MNLGYYGQYPAP
+1101 MSLGYYGQYPAP

-1177 VGGTSLSSSRLHKRK
+1177 VGGTSLSSGRLHKRK
-1192 HKHKHKHKDERIVGT
+1192 HKHKHKHKDEQILGT

-1219 TGFSSHSINERLSGS
+1219 TVFSSHAINERLRGS
-1234 DKDISL
+1234 DKDLSL
-1240 LSEKSKHKEKQK
+1240 LNEKSKHKEKQK
-1252 HQHCETGHKGSKS
+1252 HQHCETGHKGSKTNS
-1265 NFEVDT
+1265 EVDT

-1277 SDAQQWTQ
+1277 SDAQQWIQ
-1285 SKDKSDSSNDPIDS
+1285 NKDKSDSSNDPIDS
-1299 CTKRYSGN
+1299 CTKRYTSN
-1307 TESNARSESLDMFG
+1307 TESNGRSESLDMFG
-1321 EMNSSSEK
+1321 EMNPLSEK
-1329 RDNDGSGNKRR
+1329 QDNDASGNKRR

-1350 KDIQPFRIN
+1350 KDIQPFRTN

-1367 SSASSGIVGPHLKA
+1367 SSASS
-1381 DQTSLHSKMESSAC
+1381 
-1395 NVMTR
+1395 
-1400 RKPATVE
+1400 
-1407 SVTMPTPVLSLLPS
+1407 
-1421 SSATSEAASPLLKK
+1421 ASPPLKK
-1435 RFKRREIEA
+1435 RFKRSEIEA

-1472 KAKRL
+1472 RAKRL

-1510 PVLEK
+1510 PILEK

-1526 PTLNPLLLEQAA
+1526 PTLNPLILEKAA

-1548 AVIHMARETPPPPPP
+1548 AVIHMAQETPPPPPP
-1563 LPPPPLPPP
+1563 LPPPPPPPP
-1572 LPLPRTPRLGKRKS
+1572 LPPPRTSRVGKRKS
-1586 KSPQEEED
+1586 KSPQEEEED
-1594 DMKVKRHRKGRGS
+1594 VKVKRHRKGRGS

>member
-271 CFINAEPSREAVSAT
+271 CFINTEPSREAVSAT

-323 CSAVSSPN
+323 CSAVPSPN
-331 NIGVTAQPSGVSES
+331 NTGVSAQPSSASEC

-355 GGVQLEAPDQSAG
+355 GGVQLEAPDQSVG

-381 QTIQTADIEWMKSAQ
+381 QTTQTADIEWVKSTQ

-428 PTSASSCENDTSH
+428 PISASSCENDTSH

-474 QEKSLPSGLAISSE
+474 QEKSLPSGLAMSSE

-507 KPGKVIENESPLA
+507 KPGKVIENESPLS
-520 AIDSSVLID
+520 AIDSSVLMD
-529 RASPNSATRLRKSVA
+529 RDSPNSATRLRKSVA

-550 STDLPTAN
+550 STDLPTAS

-589 ASEKMM
+589 TSEKMM

-1167 DMQSSLAPPK
+1167 DMQSSLATPK
-1177 VGGTSLSSSRLHKRK
+1177 VGGTSLSSGRLHKRK
-1192 HKHKHKHKDERIVGT
+1192 HKHKHKHKDERILGT

-1234 DKDISL
+1234 DKDLSL
-1240 LSEKSKHKEKQK
+1240 LNDKSKHKEKQK

-1307 TESNARSESLDMFG
+1307 TESNARPESLDMFG

-1367 SSASSGIVGPHLKA
+1367 SSASS
-1381 DQTSLHSKMESSAC
+1381 
-1395 NVMTR
+1395 
-1400 RKPATVE
+1400 
-1407 SVTMPTPVLSLLPS
+1407 
-1421 SSATSEAASPLLKK
+1421 ASPLLKK

>member
-1 MEPRESLGSSR
+1 MEARETLGSSR

-19 FLPASVSSAK
+19 FLPATVSSAK
-29 PPSASSCTGETVLP
+29 PPPASSCTGETMLP
-43 TAGSGKGI
+43 ASGSGKGI
-51 PVSGERMEP
+51 PVSGERLEP
-60 EEEDEMGSGRDVDS
+60 EEEDELGSGRDVDS

-143 LSRAGKNS
+143 LSRGGKNS

-164 KGKVIGDAKLLMS
+164 K
-177 CGCRKGKNAQMKDSD
+177 
-192 QNQMKNLG
+192 
-200 RECGFPVQSLVTKS
+200 
-214 MNKVYDR
+214 VYDR
-221 PQKHSTLHYDPGLQQ
+221 PPKHSALHYDPGLQQ

-256 LDWSASSNTG
+256 LDWSASSDTG
-266 STSQS
+266 SASQS
-271 CFINAEPSREAVSAT
+271 CFLNTESSREAASAT
-286 KVTPP
+286 KASAQ
-291 EPGVSFSKSQ
+291 EPVSFNKPQ
-301 AKKSCASS
+301 TKKSGAGS
-309 TWGQLSVSSKELAI
+309 TWSQLSTNNKELAL
-323 CSAVSSPN
+323 CSAVPSPN
-331 NIGVTAQPSGVSES
+331 NSTAASQPSNPSEC
-345 NGLLPIGDQD
+345 NGLSPLVDKE
-355 GGVQLEAPDQSAG
+355 GGGQMEIPDQPTG
-368 STKKKSSK
+368 NTKKKSSK
-376 KDLIC
+376 KDLINH
-381 QTIQTADIEWMKSAQ
+381 TIQNTDVEWVKNAQ
-396 KAFDSKCHDSMEGK
+396 KAFESKTHDSMERK
-410 KESYSMDSVLDA
+410 KESYSTDKMLEA
-422 SPSKQN
+422 SPSRQN
-428 PTSASSCENDTSH
+428 PSSANGSESDTSH

-447 IKSPTTDTSSHKRK
+447 IKTPTADMSGHKRK
-461 KRQSTKSSMEKAI
+461 KRQSAKSSADKII
-474 QEKSLPSGLAISSE
+474 QEKSLPSGLPMSSE
-488 VANRTI
+488 VANRTS
-494 SQSEGSKKDIRVT
+494 SQLEASKKDLRVT
-507 KPGKVIENESPLA
+507 KQGKVPENESPLT
-520 AIDSSVLID
+520 AIESSGVID
-529 RASPNSATRLRKSVA
+529 KAPPNSASRLRKSA
-544 VTSTLL
+544 AATSVSAPNNL
-550 STDLPTAN
+550 SASSKLP
-558 KLSEV
+558 EV

-568 TAKRRW
+568 AAKRRW
-574 TCSKPKSILRETSMT
+574 TCSKPKNMLQETSVAT
-589 ASEKMM
+589 SEKLM

-621 PVKKKRGRPK
+621 PIKKKRGRPK

-673 QMVPGEDKSISDLKF
+673 QMVPGEDKSISELKF

-719 QILSSCSSSI
+719 QILSCSSNI
-729 ALKAKI
+729 ALKTKA
-735 QPPSSAGPTTIDA
+735 QPPSSAGPATIEA

-773 AELQPQPEEPKTA
+773 AELQPPPEEPKTVI
-786 MKHSRPVSSQPEN
+786 KHSRPVSSQPEN

-806 QSLVASS
+806 QSLVALS

-823 LAGTNGNL
+823 LVGSNGNL

-960 KHLIVDNFLSHESMK
+960 KHLIVDNFLAHESIK

-1120 GAASPFMRPTVPPPQ
+1120 GAASPFMRPAVPPPQ
-1135 FHASSHM
+1135 FHSSSHM

-1160 PVGMGLG
+1160 PVGMSLG

-1177 VGGTSLSSSRLHKRK
+1177 VGGTSLSSGRLHKRK
-1192 HKHKHKHKDERIVGT
+1192 HKHKHKHKDERILGA

-1219 TGFSSHSINERLSGS
+1219 TGFSSHAISERLSGS
-1234 DKDISL
+1234 DKDLSL
-1240 LSEKSKHKEKQK
+1240 LNEKSKHKEKQK

-1321 EMNSSSEK
+1321 EISSSSEK
-1329 RDNDGSGNKRR
+1329 RDNDASGNKRR

-1350 KDIQPFRIN
+1350 KDIQSFRMN

-1367 SSASSGIVGPHLKA
+1367 SSASSGIISSHLKA
-1381 DQTSLHSKMESSAC
+1381 DQTSLHSRIESSAC
-1395 NVMTR
+1395 NMMTR
-1400 RKPATVE
+1400 RKPAAVE
-1407 SVTMPTPVLSLLPS
+1407 NVAIPPTPVLSLLPS
-1421 SSATSEAASPLLKK
+1421 SSATSDAASSPLKK

-1499 LSFDEDSRDQM
+1499 FSFDEDSRDQM

-1526 PTLNPLLLEQAA
+1526 PTLNPLILEQAA
-1538 TQDTIMATIE
+1538 SQDTVMATIE
-1548 AVIHMARETPPPPPP
+1548 AVINMARETPP

-1572 LPLPRTPRLGKRKS
+1572 PPPPPLSRTPRVGKRKN
-1586 KSPQEEED
+1586 KPHLQQHQEEEEEV
-1594 DMKVKRHRKGRGS
+1594 KVKRHRKARGS
-1607 ESEGLP
+1607 ESEILP

>member
-1 MEPRESLGSSR
+1 MIVG
-12 QRGGEAD
+12 
-19 FLPASVSSAK
+19 
-29 PPSASSCTGETVLP
+29 
-43 TAGSGKGI
+43 
-51 PVSGERMEP
+51 
-60 EEEDEMGSGRDVDS
+60 
-74 TSNADSEKW
+74 
-83 VAGDGLE
+83 
-90 EQEFSIK
+90 
-97 EANFTEGSLK
+97 
-107 LKIQTTKRAKKPPKN
+107 
-122 LENYICPPE
+122 
-131 IKITIKQSGEQK
+131 
-143 LSRAGKNS
+143 
-151 KAAKEEDRGHSKK
+151 
-164 KGKVIGDAKLLMS
+164 
-177 CGCRKGKNAQMKDSD
+177 
-192 QNQMKNLG
+192 
-200 RECGFPVQSLVTKS
+200 
-214 MNKVYDR
+214 VYDR
-221 PQKHSTLHYDPGLQQ
+221 PPKHSALHYDPGLQQ

-256 LDWSASSNTG
+256 LDWSASSDTG
-266 STSQS
+266 SASQS
-271 CFINAEPSREAVSAT
+271 CFLNTESSREAASGTKASAQ
-286 KVTPP
+286 
-291 EPGVSFSKSQ
+291 EPVVSFSKPQ
-301 AKKSCASS
+301 TKKSGAGS
-309 TWGQLSVSSKELAI
+309 TWSQLSTNNKELAV
-323 CSAVSSPN
+323 CSAVPSPN
-331 NIGVTAQPSGVSES
+331 NITAASQPSNPSEC
-345 NGLLPIGDQD
+345 NGLSPLVDKER
-355 GGVQLEAPDQSAG
+355 GGQMEIPDQPTG
-368 STKKKSSK
+368 NTKKKSSK
-376 KDLIC
+376 KDLINH
-381 QTIQTADIEWMKSAQ
+381 TIQNTDVEWVKNAQ
-396 KAFDSKCHDSMEGK
+396 KAFESKTHDSMERK
-410 KESYSMDSVLDA
+410 KESYSTDKMLEA
-422 SPSKQN
+422 SPSRQN
-428 PTSASSCENDTSH
+428 PSSANGSESDTSH

-447 IKSPTTDTSSHKRK
+447 IKTPTADMSGHKRK
-461 KRQSTKSSMEKAI
+461 KRQSAKSSADKTI
-474 QEKSLPSGLAISSE
+474 QEKSLPSGLPMSSE
-488 VANRTI
+488 VANRTS
-494 SQSEGSKKDIRVT
+494 SQLEASKKDLRAT
-507 KPGKVIENESPLA
+507 KQGKAPENESPLTTIESSGV
-520 AIDSSVLID
+520 IDK
-529 RASPNSATRLRKSVA
+529 APPNSASRLRKSA
-544 VTSTLL
+544 AATSMSAPNNL
-550 STDLPTAN
+550 SVSSKLP
-558 KLSEV
+558 EV

-568 TAKRRW
+568 AAKRRW
-574 TCSKPKSILRETSMT
+574 TCSKPKNMLQETSVAT
-589 ASEKMM
+589 SEKLMI
-595 VEPPS
+595 EPPS

-621 PVKKKRGRPK
+621 PIKKKRGRPK

-673 QMVPGEDKSISDLKF
+673 QMVPGEDKSISELKF

-719 QILSSCSSSI
+719 QILSCSSNI
-729 ALKAKI
+729 ALKTKA
-735 QPPSSAGPTTIDA
+735 QPPSSAGPATIDA

-773 AELQPQPEEPKTA
+773 AELQPPPEEPKTVI
-786 MKHSRPVSSQPEN
+786 KHSRPVLSQPEN

-806 QSLVASS
+806 QSLMALS

-823 LAGTNGNL
+823 LVGSNGNL

-960 KHLIVDNFLSHESMK
+960 KHLIVDNFLAHESIK

-1120 GAASPFMRPTVPPPQ
+1120 GAASPFMRPAVPPPQ
-1135 FHASSHM
+1135 FHSSSHM

-1160 PVGMGLG
+1160 PVGMSLG

-1177 VGGTSLSSSRLHKRK
+1177 VGGTSLSSGRLHKRK
-1192 HKHKHKHKDERIVGT
+1192 HKHKHKHKDERILGA

-1219 TGFSSHSINERLSGS
+1219 TGFSSHAISERLSGS
-1234 DKDISL
+1234 DKDLSL
-1240 LSEKSKHKEKQK
+1240 LNEKSKHKEKQK

-1307 TESNARSESLDMFG
+1307 TESSARSESLDMFG
-1321 EMNSSSEK
+1321 EISSSSEK
-1329 RDNDGSGNKRR
+1329 RDNDASGNKRR

-1350 KDIQPFRIN
+1350 KDIQSFRMN

-1367 SSASSGIVGPHLKA
+1367 SSASSGITSPHLKA
-1381 DQTSLHSKMESSAC
+1381 DQTSLHSRIESSAC
-1395 NVMTR
+1395 NMMTR
-1400 RKPATVE
+1400 RKPAAVE
-1407 SVTMPTPVLSLLPS
+1407 NVAMPPTPVLSLLPS
-1421 SSATSEAASPLLKK
+1421 SSATSDAASSPLKK

-1499 LSFDEDSRDQM
+1499 FSFDEDSRDQM

-1515 CIDLPSKRGQR
+1515 CVDLPSKRGQR
-1526 PTLNPLLLEQAA
+1526 PTLNPLILEQAA
-1538 TQDTIMATIE
+1538 SQDTVMATIE
-1548 AVIHMARETPPPPPP
+1548 AVINMARETPP

-1572 LPLPRTPRLGKRKS
+1572 PPPPPLSRTPRVGKRKN
-1586 KSPQEEED
+1586 KPHLQQHQEEEEEV
-1594 DMKVKRHRKGRGS
+1594 KVKRHRKARGS
-1607 ESEGLP
+1607 ESEILP

>member
-1 MEPRESLGSSR
+1 MESREMLSSSR
-12 QRGGEAD
+12 QRGGSESE
-19 FLPASVSSAK
+19 FLPVSSAK
-29 PPSASSCTGETVLP
+29 PSSVPGEALLSAP
-43 TAGSGKGI
+43 GSGKGL
-51 PVSGERMEP
+51 PVGGEHMEP
-60 EEEDEMGSGRDVDS
+60 EEEDELGSGRDVDS
-74 TSNADSEKW
+74 NSNADSEKW

-143 LSRAGKNS
+143 VSRAGKNS
-151 KAAKEEDRGHSKK
+151 KATKEEERSHSKK
-164 KGKVIGDAKLLMS
+164 KLLTVS
-177 CGCRKGKNAQMKDSD
+177 DIAASDFKGFQPQAY
-192 QNQMKNLG
+192 
-200 RECGFPVQSLVTKS
+200 E
-214 MNKVYDR
+214 R
-221 PQKHSTLHYDPGLQQ
+221 PQKHSTLHYDPGLPQ

-244 SKHQQKSSNQHH
+244 PKHQQKSSSQNHM
-256 LDWSASSNTG
+256 DWSASSDSGPTTQNCFISPESGRDTT
-266 STSQS
+266 STSK
-271 CFINAEPSREAVSAT
+271 IPALEPVA
-286 KVTPP
+286 
-291 EPGVSFSKSQ
+291 SFAKSQ
-301 AKKSCASS
+301 GKKGSAGN
-309 TWGQLSVSSKELAI
+309 TWSQLSGNSKDLLLGGVVPSPSSHTSPAPPSS
-323 CSAVSSPN
+323 SA
-331 NIGVTAQPSGVSES
+331 ES
-345 NGLLPIGDQD
+345 NGLQPLGDQD
-355 GGVQLEAPDQSAG
+355 GGGTKEPPEPPMIG
-368 STKKKSSK
+368 SKKKSNK
-376 KDLIC
+376 KDVIS
-381 QTIQTADIEWMKSAQ
+381 QTIPNPDLDWVKNAQ
-396 KAFDSKCHDSMEGK
+396 KVFDNTEGK
-410 KESYSMDSVLDA
+410 REGYSTDNAQEA
-422 SPSKQN
+422 SPARQN
-428 PTSASSCENDTSH
+428 LSSASNPENDSSH

-447 IKSPTTDTSSHKRK
+447 IKAPSLDPSSHKRK
-461 KRQSTKSSMEKAI
+461 KRQTIKAVVEKIIPEKA
-474 QEKSLPSGLAISSE
+474 LASGIAMSSE
-488 VANRTI
+488 VVSRILSN
-494 SQSEGSKKDIRVT
+494 SEGNKKDSRIP
-507 KPGKVIENESPLA
+507 KLGKMIENESPSISLETSGNTEKM
-520 AIDSSVLID
+520 IPGGISKQRKPSMLMTPPSRPDH
-529 RASPNSATRLRKSVA
+529 SPSRK
-544 VTSTLL
+544 
-550 STDLPTAN
+550 LP
-558 KLSEV
+558 EI
-563 QHPKL
+563 QHPKFA
-568 TAKRRW
+568 AKRRW
-574 TCSKPKSILRETSMT
+574 TCSKPKPTSMLREAVM
-589 ASEKMM
+589 ASSDKLM

-653 NREFPGT
+653 SREFPGT

-673 QMVPGEDKSISDLKF
+673 QLVPGEDKPMNEMKF

-719 QILSSCSSSI
+719 QILSCSSSM
-729 ALKAKI
+729 ALKAKA
-735 QPPSSAGPTTIDA
+735 PPETSPAATAIESK
-748 RLGKQI
+748 LGKQI

-773 AELQPQPEEPKTA
+773 TELPPPSEEPKTA
-786 MKHSRPVSSQPEN
+786 IKHPRPVSSQPDV
-799 PAVPSNL
+799 PAVPSNF

-813 PAAIHPLSTQ
+813 PAAMHPLSTQ
-823 LAGTNGNL
+823 LGGSNGNL
-831 SPASTETNFS
+831 SPASTETSFS

-853 ALPTKTQKGMHS
+853 ALPTKTQKGIHS

-879 PSHLCEIGSLKEVT
+879 PSHLCEIGSLKEIT

-932 YSFDFCTLDNPEA
+932 YSFDFCSLDNPEA

-960 KHLIVDNFLSHESMK
+960 KHLIVDTFLAHESLK

-987 NRDDLQFLADL
+987 NRDDLQFLAEL
-998 EELINKFQVFR
+998 EELITKFQVFR
-1009 ISHRSYTFYHEN
+1009 VSHRSYTFYHEN

-1053 MKSKKKRGRPAKTND
+1053 LKSKKKRGRPAKTND

-1079 GYPIPSG
+1079 SYPIPSG

-1135 FHASSHM
+1135 FHTSSHV
-1142 KMSTT
+1142 KMSGA
-1147 AKHKAKHGVHLQT
+1147 AKHKAKHGVHLQG
-1160 PVGMGLG
+1160 PVSMGLS
-1167 DMQSSLAPPK
+1167 DIQPSLNPPK
-1177 VGGTSLSSSRLHKRK
+1177 VGGATLASSRLHKRK
-1192 HKHKHKHKDERIVGT
+1192 HKHKHKHKEDRILGT
-1207 HEDLSGLFASKS
+1207 HDNLSGLFAGKA
-1219 TGFSSHSINERLSGS
+1219 TGFSSLLSERLSS
-1234 DKDISL
+1234 ADKEL
-1240 LSEKSKHKEKQK
+1240 PMVGEKSKHKEKQK
-1252 HQHCETGHKGSKS
+1252 HQPSEASHKVSKN

-1277 SDAQQWTQ
+1277 CDAQHWTQ
-1285 SKDKSDSSNDPIDS
+1285 AKDKGDLSSEPVDS
-1299 CTKRYSGN
+1299 CAKRYSGSSGDSGS
-1307 TESNARSESLDMFG
+1307 TRSESLDVFN
-1321 EMNSSSEK
+1321 EMNPS
-1329 RDNDGSGNKRR
+1329 NDKWDSDLSGSKRR

-1350 KDIQPFRIN
+1350 KDIQAFKMN
-1359 RKDRSTYD
+1359 RKERSAYD
-1367 SSASSGIVGPHLKA
+1367 SSMSPGMPSPHLKV
-1381 DQTSLHSKMESSAC
+1381 DQTTAHSKSEGSVSAM
-1395 NVMTR
+1395 MTR
-1400 RKPATVE
+1400 KKPAAVD
-1407 SVTMPTPVLSLLPS
+1407 SVALPPTPVLSLLAASAATSDTAS
-1421 SSATSEAASPLLKK
+1421 SSLKK

-1499 LSFDEDSRDQM
+1499 TQFDEDSRDQM

-1515 CIDLPSKRGQR
+1515 CIDLPSKRGQK
-1526 PTLNPLLLEQAA
+1526 PSLSPLVLEPA
-1538 TQDTIMATIE
+1538 TSQDTIMATIE
-1548 AVIHMARETPPPPPP
+1548 AVIHMAREAPPLPPPPPPP
-1563 LPPPPLPPP
+1563 LPPPPPPPPPPP
-1572 LPLPRTPRLGKRKS
+1572 LPKTPRGGKRKH
-1586 KSPQEEED
+1586 KPQPPGQPPQQPPPPPQQPLPQEEE
-1594 DMKVKRHRKGRGS
+1594 VKAKRSRKSRGS
-1607 ESEGLP
+1607 ESDVLA